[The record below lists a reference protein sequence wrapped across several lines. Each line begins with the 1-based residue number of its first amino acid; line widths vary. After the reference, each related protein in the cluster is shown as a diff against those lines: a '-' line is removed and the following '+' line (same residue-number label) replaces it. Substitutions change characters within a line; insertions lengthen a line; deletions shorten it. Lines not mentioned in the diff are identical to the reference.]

1 MILFLSDWA
10 RYPSARPDYETKNTS
25 YLKLAGKY
33 YAMGIKN
40 YAFMLA
46 LHDQSLKGLDP
57 FSPELTELERLKI
70 SIECKINPW
79 YYFREIAKVPARSG
93 SDAVPLQANRGNIA
107 MYWSFFNHI
116 MTYLVQIRQTGKS
129 ISTDV
134 LDSYLL
140 NIRCKGTTI
149 NLLTKDD
156 ALRAENIQRLKDII
170 DEMPYYLKQRTKKDL
185 DNTELIN
192 IGSLGNWYKAH
203 LPQKSKKFALNTGRG
218 MSSPIFRV
226 DEGPFQANIEISL
239 PAALAAGVAM
249 RDKARQNNEP
259 YGTTLT
265 TTAGKKDDPDGRYF
279 YQQICAAAEWT
290 EKFFDAKD
298 HEELS
303 SMVRA
308 ISRGCKERM
317 RIGDE
322 VIRGEFAVNITMNH
336 RQLGYTDAWL
346 LNALEETK
354 SVGDAA
360 DRDFFNRWTSGSL
373 SSPLTIKEMEIIRG
387 SQKEPLY
394 VEDCRISSFRVPLRW
409 YIPKASIETYM
420 EKNKTILSADTSD
433 GSGGDDISLTLTDVK
448 TGMVVGSFNVN
459 KINLLAF
466 SEWFCDKW
474 MIKSPNVTVIPERR
488 SSAIALI
495 DHLLLILPER
505 GIDPFKRIFNR
516 IVNDPDEHKQA
527 FEEIKLPLSRRPH
540 DIYVRYKK
548 AFGFATSGSGL
559 ASRSDLYSTTLMSA
573 SRNCGHL
580 VNDKTT
586 IDQILSLESKNGR
599 IDHAPGEHDDAVIG
613 WLLGHWMLTKAK
625 NLTYYG
631 IQVTDIL
638 SRNRSL
644 GSEKTPEETKE
655 QREQIFFRDK
665 IKELLG
671 KLEKEE
677 NEIVAMKIENELRFY
692 NSKLIIEENEVLSLD
707 ELITKTKEN
716 KKQNI
721 LSRNKTNSYGSI
733 YNKYDTGFSLNGK
746 SVHEYR
752 W

>member
-1 MILFLSDWA
+1 MVLYLEDWL
-10 RYPSARPDYETKNTS
+10 RYPSAKPNYDTKNES
-25 YLKLAGKY
+25 YLKLAGTY
-33 YAMGIKN
+33 YAMGVKN

-46 LHDQSLKGLDP
+46 LHDQSLKDVDP
-57 FSPELTELERLKI
+57 FSPFLTELEMVKI
-70 SIECKINPW
+70 GIECKINPW

-93 SDAVPLQANRGNIA
+93 SDAVPLLANRGNIA
-107 MYWSFFNHI
+107 LYWCFFNHV

-140 NIRCKGTTI
+140 NIRCRGTTI

-156 ALRAENIQRLKDII
+156 ALRSENIQRLKDII
-170 DEMPYYLKQRTKKDL
+170 DEMPFYLKQRSKKDL

-192 IGSLGNWYKAH
+192 ISSLGNWYKAH
-203 LPQKSKKFALNTGRG
+203 LPQKAKKFALNTGRG

-249 RDKARQNNEP
+249 RNKARANNEP

-298 HEELS
+298 ATELEV
-303 SMVRA
+303 MIRA
-308 ISRGCKERM
+308 VSRGLKEKM
-317 RIGDE
+317 RVGDE

-336 RQLGYTDAWL
+336 RQLGYDDAWL
-346 LNALEETK
+346 LTALEETK

-373 SSPLTIKEMEIIRG
+373 SSPLSIQQMEIIRG

-394 VEDCRISSFRVPLRW
+394 VEDCKIGSFRVPCRW
-409 YIPKASIETYM
+409 YIPKDSVEMYM
-420 EKNKTILSADTSD
+420 AKNSSILSADTSD
-433 GSGGDDISLTLTDVK
+433 GAGGDDISLSLTDVK
-448 TGMVVGSFNVN
+448 TGMLIASFNVN
-459 KINLLAF
+459 QVNLLAF
-466 SEWFCDKW
+466 SEWVCERW
-474 MIKSPNVTVIPERR
+474 IIQCPNVTLIPERR

-495 DHLLLILPER
+495 DHLLLILPDR

-516 IVNDPDEHKQA
+516 IVNDPDENKTA
-527 FEEIKLPLSRRPH
+527 YEEIKLPLSRRPH

-548 AFGFATSGSGL
+548 AFGWATSGGGMT
-559 ASRSDLYSTTLMSA
+559 SRSDLYSTTLISA
-573 SRNCGHL
+573 ARNCGHM

-586 IDQILSLESKNGR
+586 IDQILSLETRNGR
-599 IDHAPGEHDDAVIG
+599 VDHAPGEHDDAVIG

-625 NLTYYG
+625 NLLHYG

-638 SRNRSL
+638 SRNRG
-644 GSEKTPEETKE
+644 GSENGGVITKE
-655 QREQIFFRDK
+655 QREQIFYRDK

-671 KLEKEE
+671 KLEQEQS
-677 NEIVAMKIENELRFY
+677 EIISMKIENELRFY

-707 ELITKTKEN
+707 ELISKTKET

-721 LSRNKTNSYGSI
+721 ISKNRNHYGTGVYDRYTNSYTSRGQSVFE
-733 YNKYDTGFSLNGK
+733 YKY
-746 SVHEYR
+746 
-752 W
+752 

>member
-1 MILFLSDWA
+1 MVLYLEDWL
-10 RYPSARPDYETKNTS
+10 RYPSAKPNYDTKNES
-25 YLKLAGKY
+25 YLKLAGTY
-33 YAMGIKN
+33 YAMGVKN

-46 LHDQSLKGLDP
+46 LHDQSLKDVDP
-57 FSPELTELERLKI
+57 FSPFLTELEMVKI
-70 SIECKINPW
+70 AIECKINPW

-93 SDAVPLQANRGNIA
+93 SDAVPLLANRGNIA
-107 MYWSFFNHI
+107 LYWCFFNHV

-140 NIRCKGTTI
+140 NIRCRGTTI

-156 ALRAENIQRLKDII
+156 ALRSENIQRLKDII
-170 DEMPYYLKQRTKKDL
+170 DEMPFYLKQRSKKDL

-192 IGSLGNWYKAH
+192 ISSLGNWYKAH
-203 LPQKSKKFALNTGRG
+203 LPQKAKKFALNTGRG

-249 RDKARQNNEP
+249 RNKARANNEP

-298 HEELS
+298 ATELEV
-303 SMVRA
+303 MIRA
-308 ISRGCKERM
+308 VSRGLKEKM
-317 RIGDE
+317 RVGDE

-336 RQLGYTDAWL
+336 RQLGYDDAWL
-346 LNALEETK
+346 LTALEETK

-373 SSPLTIKEMEIIRG
+373 SSPLSIQQMEIIRG

-394 VEDCRISSFRVPLRW
+394 VEDCKIGSFRVPCRW
-409 YIPKASIETYM
+409 YIPKDSIEMYM
-420 EKNKTILSADTSD
+420 AKNSSILSADTSD
-433 GSGGDDISLTLTDVK
+433 GAGGDDISLSLTDVK
-448 TGMVVGSFNVN
+448 TGMLIASFNVN
-459 KINLLAF
+459 QVNLLAF
-466 SEWFCDKW
+466 SEWVCERW
-474 MIKSPNVTVIPERR
+474 IIQCPNVTLIPERR

-495 DHLLLILPER
+495 DHLLLILPDR

-516 IVNDPDEHKQA
+516 IVNDPDENKTA
-527 FEEIKLPLSRRPH
+527 YEEIKLPLSRRPH

-548 AFGFATSGSGL
+548 AFGWATSGGGMT
-559 ASRSDLYSTTLMSA
+559 SRSDLYSTTLISA
-573 SRNCGHL
+573 ARNCGHM

-586 IDQILSLESKNGR
+586 IDQILSLETRNGR
-599 IDHAPGEHDDAVIG
+599 VDHAPGEHDDAVIG

-625 NLTYYG
+625 NLLHYG

-638 SRNRSL
+638 SRNRG
-644 GSEKTPEETKE
+644 GSENGGVLTKE
-655 QREQIFFRDK
+655 QRDQILYRDK
-665 IKELLG
+665 IKDLLG
-671 KLEKEE
+671 KLEQEQ
-677 NEIVAMKIENELRFY
+677 NEIISMKIENELRFY

-707 ELITKTKEN
+707 ELISKTKET

-721 LSRNKTNSYGSI
+721 ISKNRNHYGTGIYDRYTNSYTSRGQSVFE
-733 YNKYDTGFSLNGK
+733 YKY
-746 SVHEYR
+746 
-752 W
+752 

>member
-1 MILFLSDWA
+1 MVLYLEDWL
-10 RYPSARPDYETKNTS
+10 RYPSAKPNYDTKNES
-25 YLKLAGKY
+25 YLKLAGTY
-33 YAMGIKN
+33 YAMGVKN

-46 LHDQSLKGLDP
+46 LHDQSLKDVDP
-57 FSPELTELERLKI
+57 FSPFLTELEMVKI
-70 SIECKINPW
+70 AIECKINPW

-93 SDAVPLQANRGNIA
+93 SDAVPLLANRGNIA
-107 MYWSFFNHI
+107 LYWCFFNHV

-140 NIRCKGTTI
+140 NIRCRGTTI

-156 ALRAENIQRLKDII
+156 ALRSENIQRLKDII
-170 DEMPYYLKQRTKKDL
+170 DEMPFYLKQRSKKDL

-192 IGSLGNWYKAH
+192 ISSLGNWYKAH
-203 LPQKSKKFALNTGRG
+203 LPQKAKKFALNTGRG

-249 RDKARQNNEP
+249 RNKARANNEP

-298 HEELS
+298 ATELEV
-303 SMVRA
+303 MIRA
-308 ISRGCKERM
+308 VSRGLKEKM
-317 RIGDE
+317 RVGDE

-336 RQLGYTDAWL
+336 RQLGYDDAWL
-346 LNALEETK
+346 LTALEETK

-373 SSPLTIKEMEIIRG
+373 SSPLSIQQMEIIRG

-394 VEDCRISSFRVPLRW
+394 VEDCKIGSFRVPCRW
-409 YIPKASIETYM
+409 YIPKDSIEMYM
-420 EKNKTILSADTSD
+420 AKNSSILSADTSD
-433 GSGGDDISLTLTDVK
+433 GAGGDDISLSLTDVK
-448 TGMVVGSFNVN
+448 TGMLIASFNVN
-459 KINLLAF
+459 QVNLLAF
-466 SEWFCDKW
+466 SEWVCERW
-474 MIKSPNVTVIPERR
+474 IIQCPNVTLIPERR

-495 DHLLLILPER
+495 DHLLLILPDR

-516 IVNDPDEHKQA
+516 IVNDPDENKTA

-548 AFGFATSGSGL
+548 AFGWATSGGGMT
-559 ASRSDLYSTTLMSA
+559 SRSDLYSTTLISA
-573 SRNCGHL
+573 ARNCGHL

-586 IDQILSLESKNGR
+586 IDQILSLETRNGR
-599 IDHAPGEHDDAVIG
+599 VDHAPGEHDDAVIG

-625 NLTYYG
+625 NLLHYG

-638 SRNRSL
+638 SRNRG
-644 GSEKTPEETKE
+644 GSENGGVLTKE
-655 QREQIFFRDK
+655 QRDQILYRDK
-665 IKELLG
+665 IKDLLG
-671 KLEKEE
+671 KLEQEQ
-677 NEIVAMKIENELRFY
+677 NEIISMKIENELRFY

-707 ELITKTKEN
+707 ELIAKTKET
-716 KKQNI
+716 KKQSI
-721 LSRNKTNSYGSI
+721 IGRNRNNYGTGVYGRYTNSYTSRGQSV
-733 YNKYDTGFSLNGK
+733 YEYKY
-746 SVHEYR
+746 
-752 W
+752 

>member
-1 MILFLSDWA
+1 MVLYLEDWL
-10 RYPSARPDYETKNTS
+10 RYPSAKPNYDTKNES
-25 YLKLAGKY
+25 YLKLAGTY

-46 LHDQSLKGLDP
+46 LHDQSLKDVDP
-57 FSPELTELERLKI
+57 FSPFLTELEMVKI
-70 SIECKINPW
+70 GIECKINPW

-93 SDAVPLQANRGNIA
+93 SDAVPLLANRGNIA
-107 MYWSFFNHI
+107 LYWCFFNHV

-140 NIRCKGTTI
+140 NIRCRGTTI

-156 ALRAENIQRLKDII
+156 ALRSENIQRLKDII
-170 DEMPYYLKQRTKKDL
+170 DEMPFYLKQRSKKDL

-192 IGSLGNWYKAH
+192 ISSLGNWYKAH
-203 LPQKSKKFALNTGRG
+203 LPQKAKKFALNTGRG

-249 RDKARQNNEP
+249 RNKARANNEP

-298 HEELS
+298 ATELEV
-303 SMVRA
+303 MIRA
-308 ISRGCKERM
+308 VSRGLKEKM
-317 RIGDE
+317 RVGDE

-336 RQLGYTDAWL
+336 RQLGYDDAWL
-346 LNALEETK
+346 LTALEETK

-373 SSPLTIKEMEIIRG
+373 SSPLSIQQMEIIRG

-394 VEDCRISSFRVPLRW
+394 VEDCKIGSFRVPCRW
-409 YIPKASIETYM
+409 YIPKDSIEMYM
-420 EKNKTILSADTSD
+420 AKNSSILSADTSD
-433 GSGGDDISLTLTDVK
+433 GAGGDDISLSLTDVK
-448 TGMVVGSFNVN
+448 TGMLIASFNVN
-459 KINLLAF
+459 QVNLLAF
-466 SEWFCDKW
+466 SEWVCERW
-474 MIKSPNVTVIPERR
+474 IIQCPNVTLIPERR

-495 DHLLLILPER
+495 DHLLLILPDR

-516 IVNDPDEHKQA
+516 IVNDPDENKTA
-527 FEEIKLPLSRRPH
+527 YEEIKLPLSRRPH

-548 AFGFATSGSGL
+548 AFGWATSGGGMT
-559 ASRSDLYSTTLMSA
+559 SRSDLYSTTLISA
-573 SRNCGHL
+573 ARNCGHM

-586 IDQILSLESKNGR
+586 IDQILSLETRNGR
-599 IDHAPGEHDDAVIG
+599 VDHAPGEHDDAVIG

-625 NLTYYG
+625 NLLHYG

-638 SRNRSL
+638 SRNRG
-644 GSEKTPEETKE
+644 GSENGGVITKE
-655 QREQIFFRDK
+655 QREQIFYRDK

-671 KLEKEE
+671 KLEQEQS
-677 NEIVAMKIENELRFY
+677 EIISMKIENELRFY

-707 ELITKTKEN
+707 ELISKTKET

-721 LSRNKTNSYGSI
+721 ISKNRNHYGTGIYDRYTNSYTSRGQSVFE
-733 YNKYDTGFSLNGK
+733 YKY
-746 SVHEYR
+746 
-752 W
+752 

>member
-1 MILFLSDWA
+1 MVLYLEDWL
-10 RYPSARPDYETKNTS
+10 RYPSAKPNYDTKNES
-25 YLKLAGKY
+25 YLKLAGTY
-33 YAMGIKN
+33 YAMGVKN

-46 LHDQSLKGLDP
+46 LHDQSLKDVDP
-57 FSPELTELERLKI
+57 FSPFLTELEMVKI
-70 SIECKINPW
+70 GIECKINPW

-93 SDAVPLQANRGNIA
+93 SDAVPLLANRGNIA
-107 MYWSFFNHI
+107 LYWCFFNHV

-140 NIRCKGTTI
+140 NIRCRGTTI

-156 ALRAENIQRLKDII
+156 ALRSENIQRLKDII
-170 DEMPYYLKQRTKKDL
+170 DEMPFYLKQRSKKDL

-192 IGSLGNWYKAH
+192 ISSLGNWYKAH
-203 LPQKSKKFALNTGRG
+203 LPQKAKKFALNTGRG

-249 RDKARQNNEP
+249 RNKARANNEP

-298 HEELS
+298 ATELEV
-303 SMVRA
+303 MIRA
-308 ISRGCKERM
+308 VSRGLKEKM
-317 RIGDE
+317 RVGDE

-336 RQLGYTDAWL
+336 RQLGYDDAWL
-346 LNALEETK
+346 LTALEETK

-373 SSPLTIKEMEIIRG
+373 SSPLSIQQMEIIRG

-394 VEDCRISSFRVPLRW
+394 VEDCKIGSFRVPCRW
-409 YIPKASIETYM
+409 YIPKDSIEMYM
-420 EKNKTILSADTSD
+420 AKNSSILSADTSD
-433 GSGGDDISLTLTDVK
+433 GAGGDDISLSLTDVK
-448 TGMVVGSFNVN
+448 TGMLIASFNVN
-459 KINLLAF
+459 QVNLLAF
-466 SEWFCDKW
+466 SEWVCERW
-474 MIKSPNVTVIPERR
+474 IIQCPNVTLIPERR

-495 DHLLLILPER
+495 DHLLLILPDR

-516 IVNDPDEHKQA
+516 IVNDPDENKTA
-527 FEEIKLPLSRRPH
+527 YEEIKLPLSRRPH

-548 AFGFATSGSGL
+548 AFGWATSGGGMT
-559 ASRSDLYSTTLMSA
+559 SRSDLYSTTLISA
-573 SRNCGHL
+573 ARNCGHM

-586 IDQILSLESKNGR
+586 IDQILSLETRNGR
-599 IDHAPGEHDDAVIG
+599 VDHAPGEHDDAVIG

-625 NLTYYG
+625 NLLHYG

-638 SRNRSL
+638 SRNRG
-644 GSEKTPEETKE
+644 GSENGGVITKE
-655 QREQIFFRDK
+655 QREQIFYRDK

-671 KLEKEE
+671 KLEQEQ
-677 NEIVAMKIENELRFY
+677 NEIISMKIENELRFY

-707 ELITKTKEN
+707 ELISKTKET

-721 LSRNKTNSYGSI
+721 ISKNRNHYGTGIYDRYTNSYTSRGQSVFE
-733 YNKYDTGFSLNGK
+733 YKY
-746 SVHEYR
+746 
-752 W
+752 

>member
-1 MILFLSDWA
+1 MVLYLEDWL
-10 RYPSARPDYETKNTS
+10 RYPSAKPNYDTKNES
-25 YLKLAGKY
+25 YLKLAGTY
-33 YAMGIKN
+33 YAMGVKN

-46 LHDQSLKGLDP
+46 LHDQSLKDVDP
-57 FSPELTELERLKI
+57 FSPFLTELEMVKI
-70 SIECKINPW
+70 AIECKINPW

-93 SDAVPLQANRGNIA
+93 SDAVPLLANRGNIA
-107 MYWSFFNHI
+107 LYWCFFNHV

-129 ISTDV
+129 ISSDV

-140 NIRCKGTTI
+140 NIRCRGTTI

-156 ALRAENIQRLKDII
+156 ALRSENIQRLKDII
-170 DEMPYYLKQRTKKDL
+170 DEMPFYLKQRSKKDL

-192 IGSLGNWYKAH
+192 ISSLGNWYKAH
-203 LPQKSKKFALNTGRG
+203 LPQKAKKFALNTGRG

-249 RDKARQNNEP
+249 RNKARANNEP

-298 HEELS
+298 ATELEV
-303 SMVRA
+303 MIRA
-308 ISRGCKERM
+308 VSRGLKEKM
-317 RIGDE
+317 RVGDE

-336 RQLGYTDAWL
+336 RQLGYDDAWL
-346 LNALEETK
+346 LTALEETK

-373 SSPLTIKEMEIIRG
+373 SSPLSIQQMEIIRG

-394 VEDCRISSFRVPLRW
+394 VEDCKIGSFRVPCRW
-409 YIPKASIETYM
+409 YIPKDSIEMYM
-420 EKNKTILSADTSD
+420 AKNSSILSADTSD
-433 GSGGDDISLTLTDVK
+433 GAGGDDISLSLTDVK
-448 TGMVVGSFNVN
+448 TGMLIASFNVN
-459 KINLLAF
+459 QVNLLAF
-466 SEWFCDKW
+466 SEWVCERW
-474 MIKSPNVTVIPERR
+474 IIQCPNVTLIPERR

-495 DHLLLILPER
+495 DHLLLILPDR

-516 IVNDPDEHKQA
+516 IVNDPDENKTA
-527 FEEIKLPLSRRPH
+527 YEEIKLPLSRRPH

-548 AFGFATSGSGL
+548 AFGWATSGGGMT
-559 ASRSDLYSTTLMSA
+559 SRSDLYSTTLISA
-573 SRNCGHL
+573 ARNCGHM

-586 IDQILSLESKNGR
+586 IDQILSLETRNGR
-599 IDHAPGEHDDAVIG
+599 VDHAPGEHDDAVIG

-625 NLTYYG
+625 NLLHYG

-638 SRNRSL
+638 SRNRG
-644 GSEKTPEETKE
+644 GSENGGVITKE
-655 QREQIFFRDK
+655 QREQIFYRDK

-671 KLEKEE
+671 KLEQEQS
-677 NEIVAMKIENELRFY
+677 EIISMKIENELRFY

-707 ELITKTKEN
+707 ELISKTKET

-721 LSRNKTNSYGSI
+721 ISKNRNHYGTGIYDRYTNSYTSRGQSVFE
-733 YNKYDTGFSLNGK
+733 YKY
-746 SVHEYR
+746 
-752 W
+752 

>member
-1 MILFLSDWA
+1 MVLYLEDWL
-10 RYPSARPDYETKNTS
+10 RYPSAKPNYDTKNES
-25 YLKLAGKY
+25 YLKLAGTY
-33 YAMGIKN
+33 YAMGVKN

-46 LHDQSLKGLDP
+46 LHDQSLKDVDP
-57 FSPELTELERLKI
+57 FSPFLTELEMVKI
-70 SIECKINPW
+70 AIECKINPW

-93 SDAVPLQANRGNIA
+93 SDAVPLLANRGNIA
-107 MYWSFFNHI
+107 LYWCFFNHV

-140 NIRCKGTTI
+140 NIRCRGTTI

-156 ALRAENIQRLKDII
+156 ALRSENIQRLKDII
-170 DEMPYYLKQRTKKDL
+170 DEMPFYLKQRSKKDL

-192 IGSLGNWYKAH
+192 ISSLGNWYKAH
-203 LPQKSKKFALNTGRG
+203 LPQKAKKFALNTGRG

-249 RDKARQNNEP
+249 RNKARANNEP

-298 HEELS
+298 ATELE
-303 SMVRA
+303 SMIRA
-308 ISRGCKERM
+308 VSRGLKEKM
-317 RIGDE
+317 RVGDE

-336 RQLGYTDAWL
+336 RQLGYDDAWL
-346 LNALEETK
+346 LTALEETK

-373 SSPLTIKEMEIIRG
+373 SSPLSIQQMEIIRG

-394 VEDCRISSFRVPLRW
+394 VEDCKIGSFRVPCRW
-409 YIPKASIETYM
+409 YIPKDSIEMYM
-420 EKNKTILSADTSD
+420 AKNSSILSADTSD
-433 GSGGDDISLTLTDVK
+433 GAGGDDISLSLTDVK
-448 TGMVVGSFNVN
+448 TGMLIASFNVN
-459 KINLLAF
+459 QVNLLAF
-466 SEWFCDKW
+466 SEWVCERW
-474 MIKSPNVTVIPERR
+474 IIQCPNVTLIPERR

-495 DHLLLILPER
+495 DHLLLILPDR

-516 IVNDPDEHKQA
+516 IVNDPDENKTA
-527 FEEIKLPLSRRPH
+527 YEEIKLPLSRRPH

-548 AFGFATSGSGL
+548 AFGWATSGGGMT
-559 ASRSDLYSTTLMSA
+559 SRSDLYSTTLISA
-573 SRNCGHL
+573 ARNCGHM

-586 IDQILSLESKNGR
+586 IDQILSLETRNGR
-599 IDHAPGEHDDAVIG
+599 VDHAPGEHDDAVIG

-625 NLTYYG
+625 NLLHYG

-638 SRNRSL
+638 SRNRG
-644 GSEKTPEETKE
+644 GSENGGVITKE
-655 QREQIFFRDK
+655 QREQIFYRDK

-671 KLEKEE
+671 KLEQEQS
-677 NEIVAMKIENELRFY
+677 EIISMKIENELRFY

-707 ELITKTKEN
+707 ELISKTKET

-721 LSRNKTNSYGSI
+721 ISKNRNHYGTGVYDRYTNSYTSRGQSVFE
-733 YNKYDTGFSLNGK
+733 YKY
-746 SVHEYR
+746 
-752 W
+752 

>member
-1 MILFLSDWA
+1 MVLYLQDWF
-10 RYPSARPDYETKNTS
+10 RYPGAKPNYDTKNES
-25 YLKLAGKY
+25 YLKLAGTY
-33 YAMGIKN
+33 YAMGVKN

-46 LHDQSLKGLDP
+46 LHDQSLKDVDP
-57 FSPELTELERLKI
+57 FSPFLTELEMVKI
-70 SIECKINPW
+70 GIECKINPW

-93 SDAVPLQANRGNIA
+93 SDAVPLLANRGNIA
-107 MYWSFFNHI
+107 LYWCFFNHV

-140 NIRCKGTTI
+140 NIRCRGTTI

-156 ALRAENIQRLKDII
+156 ALRSENIQRLKDII
-170 DEMPYYLKQRTKKDL
+170 DEMPFYLKQRSKKDL

-192 IGSLGNWYKAH
+192 ISSLGNWYKAH
-203 LPQKSKKFALNTGRG
+203 LPQKAKKFALNTGRG

-249 RDKARQNNEP
+249 RNKARANNEP

-298 HEELS
+298 AAELEV
-303 SMVRA
+303 MIRA
-308 ISRGCKERM
+308 VSRGLKEKM
-317 RIGDE
+317 RVGDE

-336 RQLGYTDAWL
+336 RQLGYDDAWL
-346 LNALEETK
+346 LTALEETK

-373 SSPLTIKEMEIIRG
+373 SSPLTIQQMETIRG
-387 SQKEPLY
+387 SQKEPMY
-394 VEDCRISSFRVPLRW
+394 VEDCKIGSFRVPCRW
-409 YIPKASIETYM
+409 YIPRDSIEMYM
-420 EKNKTILSADTSD
+420 AKNSSILSADTSD
-433 GSGGDDISLTLTDVK
+433 GGGGDDISLSLTDVK
-448 TGMVVGSFNVN
+448 TGMLIASFNVN
-459 KINLLAF
+459 RINLLAF
-466 SEWFCDKW
+466 SEWVCERW
-474 MIKSPNVTVIPERR
+474 IIQSPNVTLIPERK

-495 DHLLLILPER
+495 DHLLLILPDR

-516 IVNDPDEHKQA
+516 IVNEPDENKTA

-548 AFGFATSGSGL
+548 AFGWATSGGGL
-559 ASRSDLYSTTLMSA
+559 TSRSDLYSTTLMSA
-573 SRNCGHL
+573 ARNCGHM

-586 IDQILSLESKNGR
+586 IDQILSLETRNGR
-599 IDHAPGEHDDAVIG
+599 VDHAPGEHDDAVIG

-625 NLTYYG
+625 NLLHYG

-638 SRNRSL
+638 SRNRG
-644 GSEKTPEETKE
+644 GSENGGVLTKE
-655 QREQIFFRDK
+655 QRDQILYRDK
-665 IKELLG
+665 IKDLLG
-671 KLEKEE
+671 KLEQEQ
-677 NEIVAMKIENELRFY
+677 NEIISMKIENELRFY

-707 ELITKTKEN
+707 ELIAKTKET

-721 LSRNKTNSYGSI
+721 ISKNRNIYGTGVYDRYTNSYTSRGQSVFE
-733 YNKYDTGFSLNGK
+733 YKY
-746 SVHEYR
+746 
-752 W
+752 

>member
-1 MILFLSDWA
+1 MVLYLEDWL
-10 RYPSARPDYETKNTS
+10 RYPSAKPNYDTKNES
-25 YLKLAGKY
+25 YLKLAGTY
-33 YAMGIKN
+33 YAMGVKN

-46 LHDQSLKGLDP
+46 LHDQSLKDVDP
-57 FSPELTELERLKI
+57 FSPFLTELEMVKI
-70 SIECKINPW
+70 GIECKINPW

-93 SDAVPLQANRGNIA
+93 SDAVPLLANRGNIA
-107 MYWSFFNHI
+107 LYWCFFNHV

-140 NIRCKGTTI
+140 NIRCRGTTI

-156 ALRAENIQRLKDII
+156 ALRSENIQRLKDII
-170 DEMPYYLKQRTKKDL
+170 DEMPFYLKQRSKKDL

-192 IGSLGNWYKAH
+192 ISSLGNWYKAH
-203 LPQKSKKFALNTGRG
+203 LPQKAKKFALNTGRG

-249 RDKARQNNEP
+249 RNKARANNEP

-298 HEELS
+298 ATELEV
-303 SMVRA
+303 MIRA
-308 ISRGCKERM
+308 VSRGLKEKM
-317 RIGDE
+317 RVGDE

-336 RQLGYTDAWL
+336 RQLGYDDAWL
-346 LNALEETK
+346 LTALEETK

-373 SSPLTIKEMEIIRG
+373 SSPLSIQQMEVIRG

-394 VEDCRISSFRVPLRW
+394 VEDCKIGSFRVPCRW
-409 YIPKASIETYM
+409 YIPKDSIDMYM
-420 EKNKTILSADTSD
+420 AKNSSILSADTSD
-433 GSGGDDISLTLTDVK
+433 GAGGDDISLSLTDVK
-448 TGMVVGSFNVN
+448 TGMLIASFNVN
-459 KINLLAF
+459 QVNLLAF
-466 SEWFCDKW
+466 SEWVCERW
-474 MIKSPNVTVIPERR
+474 IIQCPNVTLIPERR

-495 DHLLLILPER
+495 DHLLLILPDR

-516 IVNDPDEHKQA
+516 IVNDPDENKTA

-548 AFGFATSGSGL
+548 AFGWATSGGGMT
-559 ASRSDLYSTTLMSA
+559 SRSDLYSTTLISA
-573 SRNCGHL
+573 ARNCGHL

-586 IDQILSLESKNGR
+586 IDQILSLETRNGR
-599 IDHAPGEHDDAVIG
+599 VDHAPGEHDDAVIG

-625 NLTYYG
+625 NLLHYG

-638 SRNRSL
+638 SRNRGGGENGGVL
-644 GSEKTPEETKE
+644 TKE
-655 QREQIFFRDK
+655 QRDQIFYRDK

-671 KLEKEE
+671 KLEQEQ
-677 NEIVAMKIENELRFY
+677 NEIISMKIENELRFY

-707 ELITKTKEN
+707 ELISKTKET

-721 LSRNKTNSYGSI
+721 IGRNRNTYGTGVYDRYTNGYISRGQSVYE
-733 YNKYDTGFSLNGK
+733 YKY
-746 SVHEYR
+746 
-752 W
+752 

>member
-1 MILFLSDWA
+1 MVLYLEDWL
-10 RYPSARPDYETKNTS
+10 RYPSAKPNYDTKNES
-25 YLKLAGKY
+25 YLKLAGSY

-46 LHDQSLKGLDP
+46 LHDQSLKDVDP
-57 FSPELTELERLKI
+57 FSPFLTELEMVKI
-70 SIECKINPW
+70 AIECKINPW

-93 SDAVPLQANRGNIA
+93 SDAVPLLANRGNIA
-107 MYWSFFNHI
+107 LYWCFFNHV

-140 NIRCKGTTI
+140 NIRCRGTTI

-156 ALRAENIQRLKDII
+156 ALRSENIQRLKDII
-170 DEMPYYLKQRTKKDL
+170 DEMPFYLKQRSKKDL

-192 IGSLGNWYKAH
+192 ISSLGNWYKAH
-203 LPQKSKKFALNTGRG
+203 LPQKAKKFALNTGRG

-249 RDKARQNNEP
+249 RNKARANNEP

-298 HEELS
+298 AAELEV
-303 SMVRA
+303 MIRA
-308 ISRGCKERM
+308 VSRGLKEKM
-317 RIGDE
+317 RVGDE

-336 RQLGYTDAWL
+336 RQLGYDDAWL
-346 LNALEETK
+346 LTALEETK

-373 SSPLTIKEMEIIRG
+373 SSPLTIQQMETIRG
-387 SQKEPLY
+387 SQKEPMY
-394 VEDCRISSFRVPLRW
+394 VEDCKIGSFRVPCRW
-409 YIPKASIETYM
+409 YIPRDSIEMYM
-420 EKNKTILSADTSD
+420 AKNSSILSADTSD
-433 GSGGDDISLTLTDVK
+433 GGGGDDISLSLTDVK
-448 TGMVVGSFNVN
+448 TGMLIASFNVN
-459 KINLLAF
+459 RINLLAF
-466 SEWFCDKW
+466 SEWVCERW
-474 MIKSPNVTVIPERR
+474 IIQSPNVTLIPERK

-495 DHLLLILPER
+495 DHLLLILPDR

-516 IVNDPDEHKQA
+516 IVNEPDENKTA

-548 AFGFATSGSGL
+548 AFGWATSGGGMT
-559 ASRSDLYSTTLMSA
+559 SRSDLYSTTLMSA
-573 SRNCGHL
+573 ARNCGHM

-586 IDQILSLESKNGR
+586 IDQILSLETRNGR
-599 IDHAPGEHDDAVIG
+599 VDHAPGEHDDAVIG

-625 NLTYYG
+625 NLVYYG

-638 SRNRSL
+638 SRNRG
-644 GSEKTPEETKE
+644 GSENGGVLTKE
-655 QREQIFFRDK
+655 QRDQILYRDK
-665 IKELLG
+665 IKDLLG
-671 KLEKEE
+671 KLEQEQ
-677 NEIVAMKIENELRFY
+677 NEIISMKIENELRFY
-692 NSKLIIEENEVLSLD
+692 NSKLIIEENEV
-707 ELITKTKEN
+707 
-716 KKQNI
+716 
-721 LSRNKTNSYGSI
+721 
-733 YNKYDTGFSLNGK
+733 
-746 SVHEYR
+746 
-752 W
+752 

>member
-1 MILFLSDWA
+1 MVLYLEDWLL
-10 RYPSARPDYETKNTS
+10 YPSAKPNYDTKNES
-25 YLKLAGKY
+25 YLKLAGTY
-33 YAMGIKN
+33 YAMGVKN

-46 LHDQSLKGLDP
+46 LHDQSLKDVDP
-57 FSPELTELERLKI
+57 FSPFLTELEMVKI
-70 SIECKINPW
+70 GIECKINPW

-93 SDAVPLQANRGNIA
+93 SDAVPLLANRGNIA
-107 MYWSFFNHI
+107 LYWCFFNHA

-140 NIRCKGTTI
+140 NIRCRGTTI

-156 ALRAENIQRLKDII
+156 ALRSENIQRLKDII
-170 DEMPYYLKQRTKKDL
+170 DEMPFYLKQRSKKDL

-192 IGSLGNWYKAH
+192 ISSLGNWYKAH
-203 LPQKSKKFALNTGRG
+203 LPQKAKKFALNTGRG

-249 RDKARQNNEP
+249 RNKARANNEP

-298 HEELS
+298 AAELEV
-303 SMVRA
+303 MVRA
-308 ISRGCKERM
+308 VSRGLKEKM
-317 RIGDE
+317 RVGDE

-336 RQLGYTDAWL
+336 RQLGYDDAWL
-346 LNALEETK
+346 LTALEETK

-373 SSPLTIKEMEIIRG
+373 SSPLTIQQMETIRG
-387 SQKEPLY
+387 SQKEPMY
-394 VEDCRISSFRVPLRW
+394 VEDCKIGSFRVPCRW
-409 YIPKASIETYM
+409 YIPRDSIEMYM
-420 EKNKTILSADTSD
+420 AKNSSILSADTSD
-433 GSGGDDISLTLTDVK
+433 GGGGDDISLSLTDVK
-448 TGMVVGSFNVN
+448 TGMLIASFNVN
-459 KINLLAF
+459 RINLLAF
-466 SEWFCDKW
+466 SEWVCERW
-474 MIKSPNVTVIPERR
+474 IIQSPNVTLIPERK

-495 DHLLLILPER
+495 DHLLLILPDR

-516 IVNDPDEHKQA
+516 IVNEPDENKTA

-548 AFGFATSGSGL
+548 AFGWATSGGGL
-559 ASRSDLYSTTLMSA
+559 TSRSDLYSTTLMSA
-573 SRNCGHL
+573 ARNCGHM

-586 IDQILSLESKNGR
+586 IDQILSLETRNGR
-599 IDHAPGEHDDAVIG
+599 VDHAPGEHDDAVIG

-625 NLTYYG
+625 NLLHYG

-638 SRNRSL
+638 SRNRG
-644 GSEKTPEETKE
+644 GSENGGVLTKE
-655 QREQIFFRDK
+655 QRDQILYRDK
-665 IKELLG
+665 IKDLLG
-671 KLEKEE
+671 KLEQEQ
-677 NEIVAMKIENELRFY
+677 NEIISMKIENELRFY

-707 ELITKTKEN
+707 ELIAKTKET

-721 LSRNKTNSYGSI
+721 ISKNRNIYGTGVYDRYTNSYTSRGQSVFE
-733 YNKYDTGFSLNGK
+733 YKY
-746 SVHEYR
+746 
-752 W
+752 

>member
-1 MILFLSDWA
+1 MVLYLQDWF
-10 RYPSARPDYETKNTS
+10 RYPGAKPNYDTKNES
-25 YLKLAGKY
+25 YLKLAGTY
-33 YAMGIKN
+33 YAMGVKN

-46 LHDQSLKGLDP
+46 LHDQSLKDVDP
-57 FSPELTELERLKI
+57 FSPFLTELEMVKI
-70 SIECKINPW
+70 GIECKINPW

-93 SDAVPLQANRGNIA
+93 SDAVPLLANRGNIA
-107 MYWSFFNHI
+107 LYWCFFNHV

-140 NIRCKGTTI
+140 NIRCRGTTI

-156 ALRAENIQRLKDII
+156 ALRSENIQRLKDII
-170 DEMPYYLKQRTKKDL
+170 DEMPFYLKQRSKKDL

-192 IGSLGNWYKAH
+192 ISSLGNWYKAH
-203 LPQKSKKFALNTGRG
+203 LPQKAKKFALNTGRG

-249 RDKARQNNEP
+249 RNKARANNEP

-298 HEELS
+298 AAELEV
-303 SMVRA
+303 MVRVV
-308 ISRGCKERM
+308 SRGLKEKM
-317 RIGDE
+317 RVGDE

-336 RQLGYTDAWL
+336 RQLGYDDAWL
-346 LNALEETK
+346 LTALEETK

-373 SSPLTIKEMEIIRG
+373 SSPLTIQQMETIRG
-387 SQKEPLY
+387 SQKEPMY
-394 VEDCRISSFRVPLRW
+394 VEDCRIGSFRVPCRW
-409 YIPKASIETYM
+409 YIPRDSIEMYM
-420 EKNKTILSADTSD
+420 AKNSSILSADTSD
-433 GSGGDDISLTLTDVK
+433 GGGGDDISLSLTDVK
-448 TGMVVGSFNVN
+448 TGMLIASFNVN
-459 KINLLAF
+459 RINLLAF
-466 SEWFCDKW
+466 SEWVCERW
-474 MIKSPNVTVIPERR
+474 IIQSPNVTLIPERK

-495 DHLLLILPER
+495 DHLLLILPDR

-516 IVNDPDEHKQA
+516 IVNEPDENKTA

-548 AFGFATSGSGL
+548 AFGWATSGGGL
-559 ASRSDLYSTTLMSA
+559 TSRSDLYSTTLMSA
-573 SRNCGHL
+573 ARNCGHM

-586 IDQILSLESKNGR
+586 IDQILSLETRNGR
-599 IDHAPGEHDDAVIG
+599 VDHAPGEHDDAVIG

-625 NLTYYG
+625 NLLHYG

-638 SRNRSL
+638 SRNRG
-644 GSEKTPEETKE
+644 GSENGGVLTKE
-655 QREQIFFRDK
+655 QRDQILYRDK
-665 IKELLG
+665 IKDLLG
-671 KLEKEE
+671 KLEQEQ
-677 NEIVAMKIENELRFY
+677 NEIISMKIENELRFY

-707 ELITKTKEN
+707 ELIAKTKET

-721 LSRNKTNSYGSI
+721 ISKNRNIYGTGVYDRYTNSYTSRGQSVFE
-733 YNKYDTGFSLNGK
+733 YKY
-746 SVHEYR
+746 
-752 W
+752 

>member
-1 MILFLSDWA
+1 MVLYLQDWF
-10 RYPSARPDYETKNTS
+10 RYPGAKPNYDTKNES
-25 YLKLAGKY
+25 YLKLAGTY

-46 LHDQSLKGLDP
+46 LHDQSLKDVDP
-57 FSPELTELERLKI
+57 FSPFLTELEMVKI
-70 SIECKINPW
+70 GIECKINPW

-93 SDAVPLQANRGNIA
+93 SDAVPLLANRGNIA
-107 MYWSFFNHI
+107 LYWCFFNHV

-140 NIRCKGTTI
+140 NIRCRGTTI

-156 ALRAENIQRLKDII
+156 ALRSENIQRLKDII
-170 DEMPYYLKQRTKKDL
+170 DEMPFYLKQRSKKDL

-192 IGSLGNWYKAH
+192 ISSLGNWYKAH
-203 LPQKSKKFALNTGRG
+203 LPQKAKKFALNTGRG

-249 RDKARQNNEP
+249 RNKARANNEP

-298 HEELS
+298 ATELEV
-303 SMVRA
+303 MIRA
-308 ISRGCKERM
+308 VSRGLKEKM
-317 RIGDE
+317 RVGDE

-336 RQLGYTDAWL
+336 RQLGYDDAWL
-346 LNALEETK
+346 LTALEETK

-373 SSPLTIKEMEIIRG
+373 SSPLTIQQMETIRG
-387 SQKEPLY
+387 SQKEPMY
-394 VEDCRISSFRVPLRW
+394 VEDCKIGSFRVPCRW
-409 YIPKASIETYM
+409 YIPRDSIEMYM
-420 EKNKTILSADTSD
+420 AKNSSILSADTSD
-433 GSGGDDISLTLTDVK
+433 GGGGDDISLSLTDVK
-448 TGMVVGSFNVN
+448 TGMLIASFNVN
-459 KINLLAF
+459 RINLLAF
-466 SEWFCDKW
+466 SEWVCERW
-474 MIKSPNVTVIPERR
+474 IIQSPNVTLIPERK

-495 DHLLLILPER
+495 DHLLLILPDR

-516 IVNDPDEHKQA
+516 IVNEPDENKTA

-548 AFGFATSGSGL
+548 AFGWATSGGGL
-559 ASRSDLYSTTLMSA
+559 TSRSDLYSTTLMSA
-573 SRNCGHL
+573 ARNCGHM

-586 IDQILSLESKNGR
+586 IDQILSLETRNGR
-599 IDHAPGEHDDAVIG
+599 VDHAPGEHDDAVIG

-625 NLTYYG
+625 NLLHYG

-638 SRNRSL
+638 SRNRG
-644 GSEKTPEETKE
+644 GSENGGVLTKE
-655 QREQIFFRDK
+655 HRDQILYRDK
-665 IKELLG
+665 IKDLLG
-671 KLEKEE
+671 KLEQEQ
-677 NEIVAMKIENELRFY
+677 NEIISMKIENELRFY

-707 ELITKTKEN
+707 ELIAKTKET

-721 LSRNKTNSYGSI
+721 ISKNRNIYGTGVYDRYTNSYTSRGQSVFE
-733 YNKYDTGFSLNGK
+733 YKY
-746 SVHEYR
+746 
-752 W
+752 

>member
-1 MILFLSDWA
+1 MILFLQDWS
-10 RYPSARPDYETKNTS
+10 RYPGSKPNYDTKNES
-25 YLKLAGKY
+25 YLKLAGTY

-46 LHDQSLKGLDP
+46 LHDQSLKDVDP
-57 FSPELTELERLKI
+57 FSPLLTELEMIKI
-70 SIECKINPW
+70 AIECKVNPW

-93 SDAVPLQANRGNIA
+93 SDAVPLLANRGNIA
-107 MYWSFFNHI
+107 LYWSFFNHV

-140 NIRCKGTTI
+140 NIRCRGTTI

-156 ALRAENIQRLKDII
+156 ALRSENIQRLKDII
-170 DEMPYYLKQRTKKDL
+170 DEMPFYLKQRSKKDL

-192 IGSLGNWYKAH
+192 ISSLGNWYKAH
-203 LPQKSKKFALNTGRG
+203 LPQKAKKFALNTGRG

-249 RDKARQNNEP
+249 RNKARANNEP

-298 HEELS
+298 ATELEV
-303 SMVRA
+303 MIRA
-308 ISRGCKERM
+308 VSRGLKEKM
-317 RIGDE
+317 RVGDE

-336 RQLGYTDAWL
+336 RQLGYDDAWL
-346 LNALEETK
+346 LTALEETK

-373 SSPLTIKEMEIIRG
+373 SSPLTIQQMEIIRG

-394 VEDCRISSFRVPLRW
+394 VEDCKIGSFRVPCRW
-409 YIPKASIETYM
+409 YIPRDSIEMYM
-420 EKNKTILSADTSD
+420 AKNSSILSADTSD
-433 GSGGDDISLTLTDVK
+433 GAGGDDISLSLTDVK
-448 TGMVVGSFNVN
+448 TGMLIASFNVN
-459 KINLLAF
+459 QVNLLAF
-466 SEWFCDKW
+466 SEWVCERW
-474 MIKSPNVTVIPERR
+474 IIQCPNVTLIPERR

-495 DHLLLILPER
+495 DHLLLILPDR

-516 IVNDPDEHKQA
+516 IVNDPDENKTA
-527 FEEIKLPLSRRPH
+527 YEEIKLPLSRRPH

-548 AFGFATSGSGL
+548 AFGWATSGGGMT
-559 ASRSDLYSTTLMSA
+559 SRSDLYSTTLISA
-573 SRNCGHL
+573 ARNCGHM

-586 IDQILSLESKNGR
+586 IDQILSLETRNGR
-599 IDHAPGEHDDAVIG
+599 VDHAPGEHDDAVIG

-625 NLTYYG
+625 NLVHYG

-638 SRNRSL
+638 SRNR
-644 GSEKTPEETKE
+644 GGGENGGVITKE
-655 QREQIFFRDK
+655 QRDQIFYRDK
-665 IKELLG
+665 IKDLLG
-671 KLEKEE
+671 KLEQEQ
-677 NEIVAMKIENELRFY
+677 NEIISMKIENELRFY

-707 ELITKTKEN
+707 ELIAKTKET

-721 LSRNKTNSYGSI
+721 IGRNRNNYGTGVYDRYSNGYMSRGQSVYE
-733 YNKYDTGFSLNGK
+733 YKY
-746 SVHEYR
+746 
-752 W
+752 

>member
-1 MILFLSDWA
+1 MVLYAEDWS
-10 RYPSARPDYETKNTS
+10 RYPSAKPNYDTKNES
-25 YLKLAGKY
+25 YLKLAGTY
-33 YAMGIKN
+33 YAMGVKN

-46 LHDQSLKGLDP
+46 LHDQSLKDVDP
-57 FSPELTELERLKI
+57 FSPFLTELEMVKI
-70 SIECKINPW
+70 AIECKINPW

-93 SDAVPLQANRGNIA
+93 SDAVPLLANRGNIA
-107 MYWSFFNHI
+107 LYWCFFNHV

-140 NIRCKGTTI
+140 NIRCRGTTI

-156 ALRAENIQRLKDII
+156 ALRSENIQRLKDII
-170 DEMPYYLKQRTKKDL
+170 DEMPFYLKQRSKKDL

-192 IGSLGNWYKAH
+192 ISSLGNWYKAH
-203 LPQKSKKFALNTGRG
+203 LPQKAKKFALNTGRG

-249 RDKARQNNEP
+249 RNKARANNEP

-298 HEELS
+298 ATELEV
-303 SMVRA
+303 MIRA
-308 ISRGCKERM
+308 VSRGLKEKM
-317 RIGDE
+317 RVGDE

-336 RQLGYTDAWL
+336 RQLGYDDAWL
-346 LNALEETK
+346 LTALEETK

-373 SSPLTIKEMEIIRG
+373 SSPLSIQQMEIIRG

-394 VEDCRISSFRVPLRW
+394 VEDCKIGSFRVPCRW
-409 YIPKASIETYM
+409 YIPKDSIEMYM
-420 EKNKTILSADTSD
+420 AKNSSILSADTSD
-433 GSGGDDISLTLTDVK
+433 GAGGDDISLSLTDVK
-448 TGMVVGSFNVN
+448 SGMLIASFNVN
-459 KINLLAF
+459 QVNLLAF
-466 SEWFCDKW
+466 SEWVCERW
-474 MIKSPNVTVIPERR
+474 IIQCPNVTLIPERR

-495 DHLLLILPER
+495 DHLLLILPDR

-516 IVNDPDEHKQA
+516 IVNDPDENKTA
-527 FEEIKLPLSRRPH
+527 YEEIKLPLSRRPH

-548 AFGFATSGSGL
+548 AFGWATSGGGMT
-559 ASRSDLYSTTLMSA
+559 SRSDLYSTTLISA
-573 SRNCGHL
+573 ARNCGHM

-586 IDQILSLESKNGR
+586 IDQILSLETRNGR
-599 IDHAPGEHDDAVIG
+599 VDHAPGEHDDAVIG

-625 NLTYYG
+625 NLLHYG

-638 SRNRSL
+638 SRNRG
-644 GSEKTPEETKE
+644 GSENGGVITKE
-655 QREQIFFRDK
+655 QREQIFYRDK

-671 KLEKEE
+671 KLEQEQS
-677 NEIVAMKIENELRFY
+677 EIISMKIENELRFY

-707 ELITKTKEN
+707 ELISKTKET

-721 LSRNKTNSYGSI
+721 ISKNRNHYGTGIYDRYTNSYTSRGQSVFE
-733 YNKYDTGFSLNGK
+733 YKY
-746 SVHEYR
+746 
-752 W
+752 

>member
-1 MILFLSDWA
+1 MVLYLEDWL
-10 RYPSARPDYETKNTS
+10 RYPSAKPNYDTKNES
-25 YLKLAGKY
+25 YLKLAGTY

-46 LHDQSLKGLDP
+46 LHDQSLKDVDP
-57 FSPELTELERLKI
+57 FSPFLTELEMVKI
-70 SIECKINPW
+70 AIECKINPW

-93 SDAVPLQANRGNIA
+93 SDAVPLLANRGNIA
-107 MYWSFFNHI
+107 LYWCFFNHV

-140 NIRCKGTTI
+140 NIRCRGTTI

-156 ALRAENIQRLKDII
+156 ALRSENIQRLKDII
-170 DEMPYYLKQRTKKDL
+170 DEMPFYLKQRSKKDL

-192 IGSLGNWYKAH
+192 ISSLGNWYKAH
-203 LPQKSKKFALNTGRG
+203 LPQKAKKFALNTGRG

-249 RDKARQNNEP
+249 RNKARANNEP

-298 HEELS
+298 ATELEV
-303 SMVRA
+303 MIRA
-308 ISRGCKERM
+308 VSRGLKEKM
-317 RIGDE
+317 RVGDE

-336 RQLGYTDAWL
+336 RQLGYDDAWL
-346 LNALEETK
+346 LTALEETK

-373 SSPLTIKEMEIIRG
+373 SSPLSIQQMEIIRG

-394 VEDCRISSFRVPLRW
+394 VEDCKIGSFRVPCRW
-409 YIPKASIETYM
+409 YIPKDSIEMYM
-420 EKNKTILSADTSD
+420 AKNSSILSADTSD
-433 GSGGDDISLTLTDVK
+433 GAGGDDISLSLTDVK
-448 TGMVVGSFNVN
+448 TGMLIASFNVN
-459 KINLLAF
+459 QVNLLAF
-466 SEWFCDKW
+466 SEWVCERW
-474 MIKSPNVTVIPERR
+474 IIQCPNVTLIPERR

-495 DHLLLILPER
+495 DHLLLILPDR

-516 IVNDPDEHKQA
+516 IVNDPDENKTA
-527 FEEIKLPLSRRPH
+527 YEEIKLPLSRRPH

-548 AFGFATSGSGL
+548 AFGWATSGGGMT
-559 ASRSDLYSTTLMSA
+559 SRSDLYSTTLISA
-573 SRNCGHL
+573 ARNCGHM

-586 IDQILSLESKNGR
+586 IDQILSLETRNGR
-599 IDHAPGEHDDAVIG
+599 VDHAPGEHDDAVIG

-625 NLTYYG
+625 NLLHYG

-638 SRNRSL
+638 SRNRG
-644 GSEKTPEETKE
+644 GSENGGVITKE
-655 QREQIFFRDK
+655 QREQIFYRDK
-665 IKELLG
+665 IKDLLG
-671 KLEKEE
+671 KLEQEQS
-677 NEIVAMKIENELRFY
+677 EIISMKIENELRFY

-707 ELITKTKEN
+707 ELISKTKET

-721 LSRNKTNSYGSI
+721 ISKNRNHYGTGIYDRYTNSYTSRGQSVFE
-733 YNKYDTGFSLNGK
+733 YKY
-746 SVHEYR
+746 
-752 W
+752 

>member
-1 MILFLSDWA
+1 MVLYLQDWF
-10 RYPSARPDYETKNTS
+10 RYPGAKPNYDTKNES
-25 YLKLAGKY
+25 YLKLAGTY
-33 YAMGIKN
+33 YAMGVKN

-46 LHDQSLKGLDP
+46 LHDQSLKDVDP
-57 FSPELTELERLKI
+57 FSPFLTELEMVKI
-70 SIECKINPW
+70 GIECKINPW

-93 SDAVPLQANRGNIA
+93 SDAVPLLANRGNIA
-107 MYWSFFNHI
+107 LYWCFFNHV

-140 NIRCKGTTI
+140 NIRCRGTTI

-156 ALRAENIQRLKDII
+156 ALRSENIQRLKDII
-170 DEMPYYLKQRTKKDL
+170 DEMPFYLKQRSKKDL

-192 IGSLGNWYKAH
+192 ISSLGNWYKAH
-203 LPQKSKKFALNTGRG
+203 LPQKAKKFALNTGRG

-249 RDKARQNNEP
+249 RNKARANNEP

-298 HEELS
+298 AAELEV
-303 SMVRA
+303 MVRA
-308 ISRGCKERM
+308 VSRGLKEKM
-317 RIGDE
+317 RVGDE
-322 VIRGEFAVNITMNH
+322 AIRGEFAVNITMNH
-336 RQLGYTDAWL
+336 RQLGYDDAWL
-346 LNALEETK
+346 LTALEETK

-373 SSPLTIKEMEIIRG
+373 SSPLTIQQMETIRG
-387 SQKEPLY
+387 SQKEPMY
-394 VEDCRISSFRVPLRW
+394 VEDCKIGSFRVPCRW
-409 YIPKASIETYM
+409 YIPRDSIEMYM
-420 EKNKTILSADTSD
+420 AKNSSILSADTSD
-433 GSGGDDISLTLTDVK
+433 GGGGDDISLSLTDVK
-448 TGMVVGSFNVN
+448 TGMLIASFNVN
-459 KINLLAF
+459 RINLLAF
-466 SEWFCDKW
+466 SEWVCERW
-474 MIKSPNVTVIPERR
+474 IIQSPNVTLIPERK

-495 DHLLLILPER
+495 DHLLLILPDR

-516 IVNDPDEHKQA
+516 IVNEPDENKTA

-548 AFGFATSGSGL
+548 AFGWATSGGGL
-559 ASRSDLYSTTLMSA
+559 TSRSDLYSTTLMSA
-573 SRNCGHL
+573 ARNCGHM

-586 IDQILSLESKNGR
+586 IDQILSLETRNGR
-599 IDHAPGEHDDAVIG
+599 VDHAPGEHDDAVIG

-625 NLTYYG
+625 NLLHYG

-638 SRNRSL
+638 SRNRG
-644 GSEKTPEETKE
+644 GSENGGVITKE
-655 QREQIFFRDK
+655 QREQIFYRDK

-671 KLEKEE
+671 KLEQEQ
-677 NEIVAMKIENELRFY
+677 NEIISMKIENELRFY

-707 ELITKTKEN
+707 ELIAKTKET

-721 LSRNKTNSYGSI
+721 ISKNRNIYGTGVYDRYTNSYTSRGQSVFE
-733 YNKYDTGFSLNGK
+733 YKY
-746 SVHEYR
+746 
-752 W
+752 

>member
-1 MILFLSDWA
+1 MILFLQDWL
-10 RYPSARPDYETKNTS
+10 RYPGSKPNYDTKNES
-25 YLKLAGKY
+25 YLKLAGTY

-46 LHDQSLKGLDP
+46 LHDQSLKGIDP
-57 FSPELTELERLKI
+57 FSPLLTELEMIKI
-70 SIECKINPW
+70 AIECKVNPW

-93 SDAVPLQANRGNIA
+93 SDAVPLLANRGNIA
-107 MYWSFFNHI
+107 LYWCFFNHV

-140 NIRCKGTTI
+140 NIRCRGTTI

-156 ALRAENIQRLKDII
+156 ALRSENIQRLKDII
-170 DEMPYYLKQRTKKDL
+170 DEMPFYLKQRSKKDL

-192 IGSLGNWYKAH
+192 ISSLGNWYKAH
-203 LPQKSKKFALNTGRG
+203 LPQKAKKFALNTGRG

-249 RDKARQNNEP
+249 RNKARANNEP

-298 HEELS
+298 ATELEV
-303 SMVRA
+303 MIRA
-308 ISRGCKERM
+308 VSRGLKEKM
-317 RIGDE
+317 RVGDE

-336 RQLGYTDAWL
+336 RQLGYDDAWL
-346 LNALEETK
+346 LTALEETK

-373 SSPLTIKEMEIIRG
+373 SSPLSIQQMEIIRG

-394 VEDCRISSFRVPLRW
+394 VEDCKIGSFRVPCRW
-409 YIPKASIETYM
+409 YIPKDSIEMYM
-420 EKNKTILSADTSD
+420 AKNSSILSADTSD
-433 GSGGDDISLTLTDVK
+433 GAGGDDISLSLTDVK
-448 TGMVVGSFNVN
+448 SGMLIASFNVN
-459 KINLLAF
+459 QVNLLAF
-466 SEWFCDKW
+466 SEWVCERW
-474 MIKSPNVTVIPERR
+474 IIQCPNVTLIPERR

-495 DHLLLILPER
+495 DHLLLILPDR

-516 IVNDPDEHKQA
+516 IVNDPDENKTA
-527 FEEIKLPLSRRPH
+527 YEEIKLPLSRRPH

-548 AFGFATSGSGL
+548 AFGWATSGGGMT
-559 ASRSDLYSTTLMSA
+559 SRSDLYSTTLISA
-573 SRNCGHL
+573 ARNCGHM

-586 IDQILSLESKNGR
+586 IDQILSLETRNGR
-599 IDHAPGEHDDAVIG
+599 VDHAPGEHDDAVIG

-625 NLTYYG
+625 NLLHYG

-638 SRNRSL
+638 SRNRG
-644 GSEKTPEETKE
+644 GSENGGVITKE
-655 QREQIFFRDK
+655 QREQIFYRDK

-671 KLEKEE
+671 KLEQEQ
-677 NEIVAMKIENELRFY
+677 NEIISMKIENELRFY

-707 ELITKTKEN
+707 ELISKTKET

-721 LSRNKTNSYGSI
+721 ISKNRNHYGTGIYDRYTNSYTSRGQSVFE
-733 YNKYDTGFSLNGK
+733 YKY
-746 SVHEYR
+746 
-752 W
+752 

>member
-1 MILFLSDWA
+1 MVLYAEDWS
-10 RYPSARPDYETKNTS
+10 RYPGSKPNYDTKNES
-25 YLKLAGKY
+25 YLKLAGTY
-33 YAMGIKN
+33 YAMGVKN

-46 LHDQSLKGLDP
+46 LHDQSLKDVDP
-57 FSPELTELERLKI
+57 FSPFLTELEMVKI
-70 SIECKINPW
+70 AIECKINPW

-93 SDAVPLQANRGNIA
+93 SDAVPLLANRGNIA
-107 MYWSFFNHI
+107 LYWCFFNHV

-140 NIRCKGTTI
+140 NIRCRGTTI

-156 ALRAENIQRLKDII
+156 ALRSENIQRLKDII
-170 DEMPYYLKQRTKKDL
+170 DEMPFYLKQRSKKDL

-192 IGSLGNWYKAH
+192 ISSLGNWYKAH
-203 LPQKSKKFALNTGRG
+203 LPQKAKKFALNTGRG

-249 RDKARQNNEP
+249 RNKARANNEP

-298 HEELS
+298 ATELEV
-303 SMVRA
+303 MIRA
-308 ISRGCKERM
+308 VSRGLKEKM
-317 RIGDE
+317 RVGDE

-336 RQLGYTDAWL
+336 RQLGYDDAWL
-346 LNALEETK
+346 LTALEETK

-373 SSPLTIKEMEIIRG
+373 SSPLSIQQMEIIRG

-394 VEDCRISSFRVPLRW
+394 VEDCKIGSFRVPCRW
-409 YIPKASIETYM
+409 YIPKDSIEMYM
-420 EKNKTILSADTSD
+420 AKNSSILSADTSD
-433 GSGGDDISLTLTDVK
+433 GAGGDDISLSLTDVK
-448 TGMVVGSFNVN
+448 SGMLIASFNVN
-459 KINLLAF
+459 QVNLLAF
-466 SEWFCDKW
+466 SEWVCERW
-474 MIKSPNVTVIPERR
+474 IIQCPNVTLIPERR

-495 DHLLLILPER
+495 DHLLLILPDR

-516 IVNDPDEHKQA
+516 IVNDPDENKTA
-527 FEEIKLPLSRRPH
+527 YEEIKLPLSRRPH

-548 AFGFATSGSGL
+548 AFGWATSGGGMT
-559 ASRSDLYSTTLMSA
+559 SRSDLYSTTLISA
-573 SRNCGHL
+573 ARNCGHM

-586 IDQILSLESKNGR
+586 IDQILSLETRNGR
-599 IDHAPGEHDDAVIG
+599 VDHAPGEHDDAVIG

-625 NLTYYG
+625 NLLHYG

-638 SRNRSL
+638 SRNRG
-644 GSEKTPEETKE
+644 GSENGGVITKE
-655 QREQIFFRDK
+655 QREQIFYRDK
-665 IKELLG
+665 IKDLLG
-671 KLEKEE
+671 KLEQEQS
-677 NEIVAMKIENELRFY
+677 EIISMKIENELRFY

-707 ELITKTKEN
+707 ELISKTKET

-721 LSRNKTNSYGSI
+721 ISKNRNIYGTGVYDRYTNGYTSRGQSVFEY
-733 YNKYDTGFSLNGK
+733 KY
-746 SVHEYR
+746 
-752 W
+752 

>member
-1 MILFLSDWA
+1 MVLYLEDWL
-10 RYPSARPDYETKNTS
+10 RYPSAKPNYDTKNES
-25 YLKLAGKY
+25 YLKLAGTY

-46 LHDQSLKGLDP
+46 LHDQSLKDVDP
-57 FSPELTELERLKI
+57 FSPFLTELEMVKI
-70 SIECKINPW
+70 GIECKINPW

-93 SDAVPLQANRGNIA
+93 SDAVPLLANRGNIA
-107 MYWSFFNHI
+107 LYWCFFNHV

-140 NIRCKGTTI
+140 NIRCRGTTI

-156 ALRAENIQRLKDII
+156 ALRSENIQRLKDII
-170 DEMPYYLKQRTKKDL
+170 DEMPFYLKQRSKKDL

-192 IGSLGNWYKAH
+192 ISSLGNWYKAH
-203 LPQKSKKFALNTGRG
+203 LPQKAKKFALNTGRG

-249 RDKARQNNEP
+249 RNKARANNEP

-298 HEELS
+298 ATELEV
-303 SMVRA
+303 MIRA
-308 ISRGCKERM
+308 VSRGLKEKM
-317 RIGDE
+317 RVGDE

-336 RQLGYTDAWL
+336 RQLGYDDAWL
-346 LNALEETK
+346 LTALEETK

-373 SSPLTIKEMEIIRG
+373 SSPLSIQQMEIIRG

-394 VEDCRISSFRVPLRW
+394 VEDCKIGSFRVPCRW
-409 YIPKASIETYM
+409 YIPKDSIEMYM
-420 EKNKTILSADTSD
+420 AKNSSILSADTSD
-433 GSGGDDISLTLTDVK
+433 GAGGDDISLSLTDVK
-448 TGMVVGSFNVN
+448 TGMLIASFNVN
-459 KINLLAF
+459 QVNLLAF
-466 SEWFCDKW
+466 SEWVCERW
-474 MIKSPNVTVIPERR
+474 IIQCPNVTLIPERR

-495 DHLLLILPER
+495 DHLLLILPDR

-516 IVNDPDEHKQA
+516 IVNDPDENKTA
-527 FEEIKLPLSRRPH
+527 YEEIKLPLSRRPH

-548 AFGFATSGSGL
+548 AFGWATSGGGMT
-559 ASRSDLYSTTLMSA
+559 SRSDLYSTTLISA
-573 SRNCGHL
+573 ARNCGHM

-586 IDQILSLESKNGR
+586 IDQILSLETRNGR
-599 IDHAPGEHDDAVIG
+599 VDHAPGEHDDAVIG

-625 NLTYYG
+625 NLLHYG

-638 SRNRSL
+638 SRNRG
-644 GSEKTPEETKE
+644 GSENGGVITKE
-655 QREQIFFRDK
+655 QREQIFYRDK

-671 KLEKEE
+671 KLEQEQS
-677 NEIVAMKIENELRFY
+677 EIISMKIENELRFY

-707 ELITKTKEN
+707 ELIAKTKET

-721 LSRNKTNSYGSI
+721 ISKNRNIYGTGVYDRYTNSYTSRGQSVFE
-733 YNKYDTGFSLNGK
+733 YKY
-746 SVHEYR
+746 
-752 W
+752 

>member
-1 MILFLSDWA
+1 MVLYLEDWLL
-10 RYPSARPDYETKNTS
+10 YPSAKPNYDTKNES
-25 YLKLAGKY
+25 YLKLAGTY
-33 YAMGIKN
+33 YAMGVKN

-46 LHDQSLKGLDP
+46 LHDQSLKDVDP
-57 FSPELTELERLKI
+57 FSPFLTELEMVKI
-70 SIECKINPW
+70 AIECKINPW

-93 SDAVPLQANRGNIA
+93 SDAVPLLANRGNIA
-107 MYWSFFNHI
+107 LYWCFFNHV

-140 NIRCKGTTI
+140 NIRCRGTTI

-156 ALRAENIQRLKDII
+156 ALRSENIQRLKDII
-170 DEMPYYLKQRTKKDL
+170 DEMPFYLKQRSKKDL

-192 IGSLGNWYKAH
+192 ISSLGNWYKAH
-203 LPQKSKKFALNTGRG
+203 LPQKAKKFALNTGRG

-249 RDKARQNNEP
+249 RNKARANNEP

-298 HEELS
+298 ATELEV
-303 SMVRA
+303 MIRA
-308 ISRGCKERM
+308 VSRGLKEKM
-317 RIGDE
+317 RVGDE

-336 RQLGYTDAWL
+336 RQLGYDDAWL
-346 LNALEETK
+346 LTALEETK

-373 SSPLTIKEMEIIRG
+373 SSPLSIQQMEIIRG

-394 VEDCRISSFRVPLRW
+394 VEDCKIGSFRVPCRW
-409 YIPKASIETYM
+409 YIPKDSIEMYM
-420 EKNKTILSADTSD
+420 AKNSSILSADTSD
-433 GSGGDDISLTLTDVK
+433 GAGGDDISLSLTDVK
-448 TGMVVGSFNVN
+448 TGMLIASFNVN
-459 KINLLAF
+459 QVNLLAF
-466 SEWFCDKW
+466 SEWVCERW
-474 MIKSPNVTVIPERR
+474 IIQCPNVTLIPERR

-495 DHLLLILPER
+495 DHLLLILPDR

-516 IVNDPDEHKQA
+516 IVNDPDENKTA
-527 FEEIKLPLSRRPH
+527 YEEIKLPLSRRPH

-548 AFGFATSGSGL
+548 AFGWATSGGGMT
-559 ASRSDLYSTTLMSA
+559 SRSDLYSTTLISA
-573 SRNCGHL
+573 ARNCGHM

-586 IDQILSLESKNGR
+586 IDQILSLETRNGR
-599 IDHAPGEHDDAVIG
+599 VDHAPGEHDDAVIG

-625 NLTYYG
+625 NLLHYG

-638 SRNRSL
+638 SRNRG
-644 GSEKTPEETKE
+644 GSENGGVITKE
-655 QREQIFFRDK
+655 QREQIFYRDK

-671 KLEKEE
+671 KLEQEQS
-677 NEIVAMKIENELRFY
+677 EIISMKIENELRFY

-707 ELITKTKEN
+707 ELIAKTKET
-716 KKQNI
+716 KKQSIIGRNRNNYGTGVYGRYTNGYT
-721 LSRNKTNSYGSI
+721 SRGQSVYE
-733 YNKYDTGFSLNGK
+733 YKY
-746 SVHEYR
+746 
-752 W
+752 

>member
-1 MILFLSDWA
+1 MILFLQDWS
-10 RYPSARPDYETKNTS
+10 RYPGSKPNYDTKNES
-25 YLKLAGKY
+25 YLKLAGTY

-46 LHDQSLKGLDP
+46 LHDQSLKDVDP
-57 FSPELTELERLKI
+57 FSPFLTELEMVKI
-70 SIECKINPW
+70 GIECKINPW

-93 SDAVPLQANRGNIA
+93 SDAVPLLANRGNIA
-107 MYWSFFNHI
+107 LYWCFFNHV

-140 NIRCKGTTI
+140 NIRCRGTTI

-156 ALRAENIQRLKDII
+156 ALRSENIQRLKDII
-170 DEMPYYLKQRTKKDL
+170 DEMPFYLKQRSKKDL

-192 IGSLGNWYKAH
+192 ISSLGNWYKAH
-203 LPQKSKKFALNTGRG
+203 LPQKAKKFALNTGRG

-249 RDKARQNNEP
+249 RNKARANNEP

-298 HEELS
+298 ATELEV
-303 SMVRA
+303 MIRA
-308 ISRGCKERM
+308 VSRGLKEKM
-317 RIGDE
+317 RVGDE

-336 RQLGYTDAWL
+336 RQLGYDDAWL
-346 LNALEETK
+346 LTALEETK

-373 SSPLTIKEMEIIRG
+373 SSPLSIQQMEIIRG

-394 VEDCRISSFRVPLRW
+394 VEDCKIGSFRVPCRW
-409 YIPKASIETYM
+409 YIPKDSIEMYM
-420 EKNKTILSADTSD
+420 AKNSSILSADTSD
-433 GSGGDDISLTLTDVK
+433 GAGGDDISLSLTDVK
-448 TGMVVGSFNVN
+448 TGMLIASFNVN
-459 KINLLAF
+459 QVNLLAF
-466 SEWFCDKW
+466 SEWVCERW
-474 MIKSPNVTVIPERR
+474 IIQCPNVTLIPERR

-495 DHLLLILPER
+495 DHLLLILPDR

-516 IVNDPDEHKQA
+516 IVNDPDENKTA
-527 FEEIKLPLSRRPH
+527 YEEIKLPLSRRPH

-548 AFGFATSGSGL
+548 AFGWATSGGGMT
-559 ASRSDLYSTTLMSA
+559 SRSDLYSTTLISA
-573 SRNCGHL
+573 ARNCGHM

-586 IDQILSLESKNGR
+586 IDQILSLETRNGR
-599 IDHAPGEHDDAVIG
+599 VDHAPGEHDDAVIG

-625 NLTYYG
+625 NLLHYG

-638 SRNRSL
+638 SRNRG
-644 GSEKTPEETKE
+644 GSENGGVITKE
-655 QREQIFFRDK
+655 QREQIFYRDK
-665 IKELLG
+665 IKDLLG
-671 KLEKEE
+671 KLEQEQS
-677 NEIVAMKIENELRFY
+677 EIISMKIENELRFY

-707 ELITKTKEN
+707 ELISKTKET

-721 LSRNKTNSYGSI
+721 ISKNRNHYGTGVYDRYTNSYTSRGQSVFE
-733 YNKYDTGFSLNGK
+733 YKY
-746 SVHEYR
+746 
-752 W
+752 

>member
-1 MILFLSDWA
+1 MVLFMEDWL
-10 RYPSARPDYETKNTS
+10 RYPSAKPNYDTKNES
-25 YLKLAGKY
+25 YLKLAGTY
-33 YAMGIKN
+33 YAMGVKN

-46 LHDQSLKGLDP
+46 LHDQSLKDVDP
-57 FSPELTELERLKI
+57 FSPFLTELEMVKI
-70 SIECKINPW
+70 GIECKINPW

-93 SDAVPLQANRGNIA
+93 SDAVPLLANRGNIA
-107 MYWSFFNHI
+107 LYWCFFNHV

-140 NIRCKGTTI
+140 NIRCRGTTI

-156 ALRAENIQRLKDII
+156 ALRSENIQRLKDII
-170 DEMPYYLKQRTKKDL
+170 DEMPFYLKQRSKKDL

-192 IGSLGNWYKAH
+192 ISSLGNWYKAH
-203 LPQKSKKFALNTGRG
+203 LPQKAKKFALNTGRG

-249 RDKARQNNEP
+249 RNKARANNEP

-298 HEELS
+298 ATELEV
-303 SMVRA
+303 MIRA
-308 ISRGCKERM
+308 VSRGLKEKM
-317 RIGDE
+317 RVGDE

-336 RQLGYTDAWL
+336 RQLGYDDAWL
-346 LNALEETK
+346 LTALEETK

-373 SSPLTIKEMEIIRG
+373 SSPLSIQQMEIIRG

-394 VEDCRISSFRVPLRW
+394 VEDCKIGSFRVPCRW
-409 YIPKASIETYM
+409 YIPKDSIEMYM
-420 EKNKTILSADTSD
+420 AKNSSILSADTSD
-433 GSGGDDISLTLTDVK
+433 GAGGDDISLSLTDVK
-448 TGMVVGSFNVN
+448 TGMLIASFNVN
-459 KINLLAF
+459 QVNLLAF
-466 SEWFCDKW
+466 SEWVCERW
-474 MIKSPNVTVIPERR
+474 IIQCPNVTLIPERR

-495 DHLLLILPER
+495 DHLLLILPDR

-516 IVNDPDEHKQA
+516 IVNDPDENKTA
-527 FEEIKLPLSRRPH
+527 YEEIKLPLSRRPH

-548 AFGFATSGSGL
+548 AFGWATSGGGMT
-559 ASRSDLYSTTLMSA
+559 SRSDLYSTTLISA
-573 SRNCGHL
+573 ARNCGHM

-586 IDQILSLESKNGR
+586 IDQILSLETRNGR
-599 IDHAPGEHDDAVIG
+599 VDHAPGEHDDAVIG

-625 NLTYYG
+625 NLLHYG

-638 SRNRSL
+638 SRNRG
-644 GSEKTPEETKE
+644 GSENGGQITKE
-655 QREQIFFRDK
+655 QRDQIFYRDK

-671 KLEKEE
+671 KLEQEQS
-677 NEIVAMKIENELRFY
+677 EIISMKIENELRFY

-707 ELITKTKEN
+707 ELISKTKET

-721 LSRNKTNSYGSI
+721 ISKNRNIYGTGVYDRYTNSYTSRGQSVFE
-733 YNKYDTGFSLNGK
+733 YKY
-746 SVHEYR
+746 
-752 W
+752 

>member
-1 MILFLSDWA
+1 MVLYLEDWL
-10 RYPSARPDYETKNTS
+10 RYPSAKPNYDTKNES
-25 YLKLAGKY
+25 YLKLAGTY

-46 LHDQSLKGLDP
+46 LHDQSLKDVDP
-57 FSPELTELERLKI
+57 FSPFLTELEMVKI
-70 SIECKINPW
+70 GIECKINPW

-93 SDAVPLQANRGNIA
+93 SDAVPLLANRGNIA
-107 MYWSFFNHI
+107 LYWCFFNHV

-140 NIRCKGTTI
+140 NIRCRGTTI

-156 ALRAENIQRLKDII
+156 ALRSENIQRLKDII
-170 DEMPYYLKQRTKKDL
+170 DEMPFYLKQRSKKDL

-192 IGSLGNWYKAH
+192 ISSLGNWYKAH
-203 LPQKSKKFALNTGRG
+203 LPQKAKKFALNTGRG

-249 RDKARQNNEP
+249 RNKARANNEP

-298 HEELS
+298 AKELEI
-303 SMVRA
+303 MIRA
-308 ISRGCKERM
+308 VSRGLKEKM
-317 RIGDE
+317 RVGDE

-336 RQLGYTDAWL
+336 RQLGYDDAWL
-346 LNALEETK
+346 LTALEETK

-373 SSPLTIKEMEIIRG
+373 SSPLTIQQMETIRG
-387 SQKEPLY
+387 SQKEPMY
-394 VEDCRISSFRVPLRW
+394 VEDCKIGSFRVPCRW
-409 YIPKASIETYM
+409 YIPRDSIEMYM
-420 EKNKTILSADTSD
+420 AKNSSILSADTSD
-433 GSGGDDISLTLTDVK
+433 GGGGDDISLSLTDVK
-448 TGMVVGSFNVN
+448 TGMLIASFNVN
-459 KINLLAF
+459 RINLLAF
-466 SEWFCDKW
+466 SEWVCERW
-474 MIKSPNVTVIPERR
+474 IIQSPNVTLIPERK

-495 DHLLLILPER
+495 DHLLLILPDR

-516 IVNDPDEHKQA
+516 IVNEPDENKTA

-548 AFGFATSGSGL
+548 AFGWATSGGGL
-559 ASRSDLYSTTLMSA
+559 TSRSDLYSTTLMSA
-573 SRNCGHL
+573 ARNCGHM

-586 IDQILSLESKNGR
+586 IDQILSLETRNGR
-599 IDHAPGEHDDAVIG
+599 VDHAPGEHDDAVIG

-625 NLTYYG
+625 NLLHYG

-638 SRNRSL
+638 SRNRG
-644 GSEKTPEETKE
+644 GSENGGVLTKE
-655 QREQIFFRDK
+655 QRDQILYRDK
-665 IKELLG
+665 IKDLLG
-671 KLEKEE
+671 KLEQEQ
-677 NEIVAMKIENELRFY
+677 NEIISMKIENELRFY

-707 ELITKTKEN
+707 ELIAKTKET

-721 LSRNKTNSYGSI
+721 ISKNRNIYGTGVYDRYTNSYTSTGQSVFE
-733 YNKYDTGFSLNGK
+733 YKY
-746 SVHEYR
+746 
-752 W
+752 

>member
-1 MILFLSDWA
+1 MVLFMEDWL
-10 RYPSARPDYETKNTS
+10 RYPSAKPNYDTKNES
-25 YLKLAGKY
+25 YLKLAGTY
-33 YAMGIKN
+33 YAMGVKN

-46 LHDQSLKGLDP
+46 LHDQSLKDVDP
-57 FSPELTELERLKI
+57 FSPSLTELEMVKI
-70 SIECKINPW
+70 AIECKINPW

-93 SDAVPLQANRGNIA
+93 SDAVPLLANRGNIA
-107 MYWSFFNHI
+107 LYWCFFNHV

-140 NIRCKGTTI
+140 NIRCRGTTI

-156 ALRAENIQRLKDII
+156 ALRSENIQRLKDII
-170 DEMPYYLKQRTKKDL
+170 DEMPFYLKQRSKKDL

-192 IGSLGNWYKAH
+192 ISSLGNWYKAH
-203 LPQKSKKFALNTGRG
+203 LPQKAKKFALNTGRG

-249 RDKARQNNEP
+249 RNKARANNEP

-298 HEELS
+298 ATELEV
-303 SMVRA
+303 MIRA
-308 ISRGCKERM
+308 VSRGLKEKM
-317 RIGDE
+317 RVGDE

-346 LNALEETK
+346 LTALEETK

-373 SSPLTIKEMEIIRG
+373 SSPLSIQQMEIIRG

-394 VEDCRISSFRVPLRW
+394 VEDCKIGSFRVPCRW
-409 YIPKASIETYM
+409 YIPKDSIEMYM
-420 EKNKTILSADTSD
+420 AKNSSILSADTSD
-433 GSGGDDISLTLTDVK
+433 GAGGDDISLSLTDVK
-448 TGMVVGSFNVN
+448 SGMLIASFNVN
-459 KINLLAF
+459 QVNLLAF
-466 SEWFCDKW
+466 SEWVCERW
-474 MIKSPNVTVIPERR
+474 IIQCPNVTLIPERR

-495 DHLLLILPER
+495 DHLLLILPDR

-516 IVNDPDEHKQA
+516 IVNDPDENKTA
-527 FEEIKLPLSRRPH
+527 YEEIKLPLSRRPH

-548 AFGFATSGSGL
+548 AFGWATSGGGMT
-559 ASRSDLYSTTLMSA
+559 SRSDLYSTTLISA
-573 SRNCGHL
+573 ARNCGHM

-586 IDQILSLESKNGR
+586 IDQILSLETRNGR
-599 IDHAPGEHDDAVIG
+599 VDHAPGEHDDAVIG

-625 NLTYYG
+625 NLLHYG

-638 SRNRSL
+638 SRNRG
-644 GSEKTPEETKE
+644 GSENGGVITKE
-655 QREQIFFRDK
+655 QREQIFYRDK

-671 KLEKEE
+671 KLEQEQS
-677 NEIVAMKIENELRFY
+677 EIISMKIENELRFY

-707 ELITKTKEN
+707 ELISKTKET

-721 LSRNKTNSYGSI
+721 ISKNRNHYGTGVYDRYTNSYTSRGQSVFE
-733 YNKYDTGFSLNGK
+733 YKY
-746 SVHEYR
+746 
-752 W
+752 

>member
-1 MILFLSDWA
+1 MVLYLQDWF
-10 RYPSARPDYETKNTS
+10 RYPGAKPNYDTKNES
-25 YLKLAGKY
+25 YLKLAGTY
-33 YAMGIKN
+33 YAMGVKN

-46 LHDQSLKGLDP
+46 LHDQSLKDVDP
-57 FSPELTELERLKI
+57 FSPFLTELEMVKI
-70 SIECKINPW
+70 GIECKINPW

-93 SDAVPLQANRGNIA
+93 SDAVPLLANRGNIA
-107 MYWSFFNHI
+107 LYWCFFNHV

-140 NIRCKGTTI
+140 NIRCRGTTI

-156 ALRAENIQRLKDII
+156 ALRSENIQRLKDII
-170 DEMPYYLKQRTKKDL
+170 DEMPFYLKQRSKKDL

-192 IGSLGNWYKAH
+192 ISSLGNWYKAH
-203 LPQKSKKFALNTGRG
+203 LPQKAKKFALNTGRG

-249 RDKARQNNEP
+249 RNKARANNEP

-298 HEELS
+298 AAELEV
-303 SMVRA
+303 MIRA
-308 ISRGCKERM
+308 VSRGLKEKM
-317 RIGDE
+317 RVGDE

-336 RQLGYTDAWL
+336 RQLGYDDAWL
-346 LNALEETK
+346 LTALEETK

-373 SSPLTIKEMEIIRG
+373 SSPLTIQQMETIRG
-387 SQKEPLY
+387 SQKEPMY
-394 VEDCRISSFRVPLRW
+394 VEDCKIGSFRVPCRW
-409 YIPKASIETYM
+409 YIPRDSIEMYM
-420 EKNKTILSADTSD
+420 AKNSSILSADTSD
-433 GSGGDDISLTLTDVK
+433 GGGGDDISLSLTDVK
-448 TGMVVGSFNVN
+448 TGMLIASFNVN
-459 KINLLAF
+459 RINLLAF
-466 SEWFCDKW
+466 SEWVCERW
-474 MIKSPNVTVIPERR
+474 IIQSPNVTLIPERK

-495 DHLLLILPER
+495 DHLLLILPDR

-516 IVNDPDEHKQA
+516 IVNDPDENKTA

-548 AFGFATSGSGL
+548 AFGWATSGGGL
-559 ASRSDLYSTTLMSA
+559 TSRSDLYSTTLMSA
-573 SRNCGHL
+573 ARNCGHM

-586 IDQILSLESKNGR
+586 IDQILSLETRNGR
-599 IDHAPGEHDDAVIG
+599 VDHAPGEHDDAVIG

-625 NLTYYG
+625 NLLHYG

-638 SRNRSL
+638 SRNRG
-644 GSEKTPEETKE
+644 GSENGGVLTKE
-655 QREQIFFRDK
+655 QRDQILYRDK
-665 IKELLG
+665 IKDLLG
-671 KLEKEE
+671 KLEQEQ
-677 NEIVAMKIENELRFY
+677 NEIISMKIENELRFY

-707 ELITKTKEN
+707 ELIAKTKET

-721 LSRNKTNSYGSI
+721 ISKNRNIYGTGVYDRYTNSYTSRGQSVFE
-733 YNKYDTGFSLNGK
+733 YKY
-746 SVHEYR
+746 
-752 W
+752 

>member
-1 MILFLSDWA
+1 MVLYLEDWL
-10 RYPSARPDYETKNTS
+10 RYPSAKPNYDTKNES
-25 YLKLAGKY
+25 YLKLAGTY
-33 YAMGIKN
+33 YAMGVKN

-46 LHDQSLKGLDP
+46 LHDQSLKDVDP
-57 FSPELTELERLKI
+57 FSPFLTELEMVKI
-70 SIECKINPW
+70 GIECKINPW

-93 SDAVPLQANRGNIA
+93 SDAVPLLANRGNIA
-107 MYWSFFNHI
+107 LYWCFFNHV

-140 NIRCKGTTI
+140 NIRCRGTTI

-156 ALRAENIQRLKDII
+156 ALRSENIQRLKDII
-170 DEMPYYLKQRTKKDL
+170 DEMPFYLKQRSKKDL

-192 IGSLGNWYKAH
+192 ISSLGNWYKAH
-203 LPQKSKKFALNTGRG
+203 LPQKAKKFALNTGRG

-249 RDKARQNNEP
+249 RNKARANNEP

-298 HEELS
+298 ATELEA
-303 SMVRA
+303 MIRA
-308 ISRGCKERM
+308 VSRGLKEKM
-317 RIGDE
+317 RVGDE

-336 RQLGYTDAWL
+336 RQLGYDDAWL
-346 LNALEETK
+346 LTALEETK

-373 SSPLTIKEMEIIRG
+373 SSPLSIQQMEIIRG

-394 VEDCRISSFRVPLRW
+394 VEDCKIGSFRVPCRW
-409 YIPKASIETYM
+409 YIPKDSIEMYM
-420 EKNKTILSADTSD
+420 AKNSSILSADTSD
-433 GSGGDDISLTLTDVK
+433 GAGGDDISLSLTDVK
-448 TGMVVGSFNVN
+448 SGMLIASFNVN
-459 KINLLAF
+459 QVNLLAF
-466 SEWFCDKW
+466 SEWVCERW
-474 MIKSPNVTVIPERR
+474 IIQCPNVTLIPERR

-495 DHLLLILPER
+495 DHLLLILPDR

-516 IVNDPDEHKQA
+516 IVNDPDENKTA
-527 FEEIKLPLSRRPH
+527 YEEIKLPLSRRPH

-548 AFGFATSGSGL
+548 AFGWATSGGGMT
-559 ASRSDLYSTTLMSA
+559 SRSDLYSTTLISA
-573 SRNCGHL
+573 ARNCGHM

-586 IDQILSLESKNGR
+586 IDQILSLETRNGR
-599 IDHAPGEHDDAVIG
+599 VDHAPGEHDDAVIG

-625 NLTYYG
+625 NLLHYG

-638 SRNRSL
+638 SRNRG
-644 GSEKTPEETKE
+644 GSENGGVITKE
-655 QREQIFFRDK
+655 QREQIFYRDK

-671 KLEKEE
+671 KLEQEQS
-677 NEIVAMKIENELRFY
+677 EIISMKIENELRFY

-707 ELITKTKEN
+707 ELISKTKET

-721 LSRNKTNSYGSI
+721 ISKNRNHYGTGVYDRYTNSYTSRGQSVFE
-733 YNKYDTGFSLNGK
+733 YKY
-746 SVHEYR
+746 
-752 W
+752 

>member
-1 MILFLSDWA
+1 MVLYLEDWL
-10 RYPSARPDYETKNTS
+10 RYPSAKPNYDTKNES
-25 YLKLAGKY
+25 YLKLAGTY
-33 YAMGIKN
+33 YAMGVKN

-46 LHDQSLKGLDP
+46 LHDQSLKDVDP
-57 FSPELTELERLKI
+57 FSPFLTELEMVKI
-70 SIECKINPW
+70 GIECKINPW

-93 SDAVPLQANRGNIA
+93 SDAVPLLANRGNIA
-107 MYWSFFNHI
+107 LYWCFFNHV

-140 NIRCKGTTI
+140 NIRCRGTTI

-156 ALRAENIQRLKDII
+156 ALRSENIQRLKDII
-170 DEMPYYLKQRTKKDL
+170 DEMPFYLKQRSKKDL

-192 IGSLGNWYKAH
+192 ISSLGNWYKAH
-203 LPQKSKKFALNTGRG
+203 LPQKAKKFALNTGRG

-249 RDKARQNNEP
+249 RNKARANNEP

-298 HEELS
+298 ATELEV
-303 SMVRA
+303 MIRA
-308 ISRGCKERM
+308 VSRGLKEKM
-317 RIGDE
+317 RVGDE

-336 RQLGYTDAWL
+336 RQLGYDDAWL
-346 LNALEETK
+346 LTALEETK

-373 SSPLTIKEMEIIRG
+373 SSPLSIQQMEIIRG

-394 VEDCRISSFRVPLRW
+394 VEDCKIGSFRVPCRW
-409 YIPKASIETYM
+409 YIPKDSIEMYM
-420 EKNKTILSADTSD
+420 AKNSSILSADTSD
-433 GSGGDDISLTLTDVK
+433 GAGGDDISLSLTDVK
-448 TGMVVGSFNVN
+448 TGMLIASFNVN
-459 KINLLAF
+459 QVNLLAF
-466 SEWFCDKW
+466 SEWVCERW
-474 MIKSPNVTVIPERR
+474 IIQCPNVTLIPERR

-495 DHLLLILPER
+495 DHLLLILPDR

-516 IVNDPDEHKQA
+516 IVNDPDENKTA
-527 FEEIKLPLSRRPH
+527 YEEIKLPLSRRPH

-548 AFGFATSGSGL
+548 AFGWATSGGGMT
-559 ASRSDLYSTTLMSA
+559 SRSDLYSTTLISA
-573 SRNCGHL
+573 ARNCGHM

-586 IDQILSLESKNGR
+586 IDQILSLETRNGR
-599 IDHAPGEHDDAVIG
+599 VDHAPGEHDDAVIG

-625 NLTYYG
+625 NLLHYG

-638 SRNRSL
+638 SRNRG
-644 GSEKTPEETKE
+644 GSENGGVITKE
-655 QREQIFFRDK
+655 QREQIFYRDK
-665 IKELLG
+665 IKDLLG
-671 KLEKEE
+671 KLEQEQS
-677 NEIVAMKIENELRFY
+677 EIISMKIENELRFY

-707 ELITKTKEN
+707 ELISKTKET

-721 LSRNKTNSYGSI
+721 ISKNRNHYGTGIYDRYTNSYTSRGQSVFE
-733 YNKYDTGFSLNGK
+733 YKY
-746 SVHEYR
+746 
-752 W
+752 

>member
-1 MILFLSDWA
+1 MVLYLEDWL
-10 RYPSARPDYETKNTS
+10 RYPSAKPNYDTKNES
-25 YLKLAGKY
+25 YLKLAGTY
-33 YAMGIKN
+33 YAMGVKN

-46 LHDQSLKGLDP
+46 LHDQSLKDVDP
-57 FSPELTELERLKI
+57 FSPFLTELEMVKI
-70 SIECKINPW
+70 AIECKINPW

-93 SDAVPLQANRGNIA
+93 SDAVPLLANRGNIA
-107 MYWSFFNHI
+107 LYWCFFNHV

-140 NIRCKGTTI
+140 NIRCRGTTI

-156 ALRAENIQRLKDII
+156 ALRSENIQRLKDII
-170 DEMPYYLKQRTKKDL
+170 DEMPFYLKQRSKKDL

-192 IGSLGNWYKAH
+192 ISSLGNWYKAH
-203 LPQKSKKFALNTGRG
+203 LPQKAKKFALNTGRG

-249 RDKARQNNEP
+249 RNKARANNEP

-298 HEELS
+298 AKELEI
-303 SMVRA
+303 MIRA
-308 ISRGCKERM
+308 VSRGLKEKM
-317 RIGDE
+317 RVGDE

-336 RQLGYTDAWL
+336 RQLGYDDAWL
-346 LNALEETK
+346 LTALEETK

-373 SSPLTIKEMEIIRG
+373 SSPLTIQQMETIRG
-387 SQKEPLY
+387 SQKEPMY
-394 VEDCRISSFRVPLRW
+394 VEDCKIGSFRVPCRW
-409 YIPKASIETYM
+409 YIPRDSIEMYM
-420 EKNKTILSADTSD
+420 AKNSSILSADTSD
-433 GSGGDDISLTLTDVK
+433 GGGGDDISLSLTDVK
-448 TGMVVGSFNVN
+448 TGMLIASFNVN
-459 KINLLAF
+459 RINLLAF
-466 SEWFCDKW
+466 SEWVCERW
-474 MIKSPNVTVIPERR
+474 IIQSPNVTLIPERK

-495 DHLLLILPER
+495 DHLLLILPDR

-516 IVNDPDEHKQA
+516 IVNEPDENKTA

-548 AFGFATSGSGL
+548 AFGWATSGGGL
-559 ASRSDLYSTTLMSA
+559 TSRSDLYSTTLMSA
-573 SRNCGHL
+573 ARNCGHM

-586 IDQILSLESKNGR
+586 IDQILSLETRNGR
-599 IDHAPGEHDDAVIG
+599 VDHAPGEHDDAVIG

-625 NLTYYG
+625 NLLHYG

-638 SRNRSL
+638 SRNRG
-644 GSEKTPEETKE
+644 GSENGGVLTKE
-655 QREQIFFRDK
+655 QRDQILYRDK
-665 IKELLG
+665 IKDLLG
-671 KLEKEE
+671 KLEQEQ
-677 NEIVAMKIENELRFY
+677 NEIISMKIENELRFY

-707 ELITKTKEN
+707 ELIAKTKET

-721 LSRNKTNSYGSI
+721 ISKNRNIYGTGVYDRYTNSYTSRGQSVFE
-733 YNKYDTGFSLNGK
+733 YKY
-746 SVHEYR
+746 
-752 W
+752 

>member
-1 MILFLSDWA
+1 MVLFMEDWL
-10 RYPSARPDYETKNTS
+10 RYPSAKPNYDTKNES
-25 YLKLAGKY
+25 YLKLAGTY
-33 YAMGIKN
+33 YAMGVKN

-46 LHDQSLKGLDP
+46 LHDQSLKDVDP
-57 FSPELTELERLKI
+57 FSPFLTELEMVKI
-70 SIECKINPW
+70 GIECKINPW

-93 SDAVPLQANRGNIA
+93 SDAVPLLANRGNIA
-107 MYWSFFNHI
+107 LYWCFFNHV

-140 NIRCKGTTI
+140 NIRCRGTTI

-156 ALRAENIQRLKDII
+156 ALRSENIQRLKDII
-170 DEMPYYLKQRTKKDL
+170 DEMPFYLKQRSKKDL

-192 IGSLGNWYKAH
+192 ISSLGNWYKAH
-203 LPQKSKKFALNTGRG
+203 LPQKAKKFALNTGRG

-249 RDKARQNNEP
+249 RNKARANNEP

-298 HEELS
+298 ATELEV
-303 SMVRA
+303 MIRA
-308 ISRGCKERM
+308 VSRGLKEKM
-317 RIGDE
+317 RVGDE

-336 RQLGYTDAWL
+336 RQLGYDDAWL
-346 LNALEETK
+346 LTALEETK

-373 SSPLTIKEMEIIRG
+373 SSPLSIQQMEIIRG

-394 VEDCRISSFRVPLRW
+394 VEDCKIGSFRVPCRW
-409 YIPKASIETYM
+409 YIPKDSIEMYM
-420 EKNKTILSADTSD
+420 AKNSSILSADTSD
-433 GSGGDDISLTLTDVK
+433 GAGGDDISLSLTDVK
-448 TGMVVGSFNVN
+448 TGMLIASFNVN
-459 KINLLAF
+459 QVNLLAF
-466 SEWFCDKW
+466 SEWVCERW
-474 MIKSPNVTVIPERR
+474 IIQCPNVTLIPERR

-495 DHLLLILPER
+495 DHLLLILPDR

-516 IVNDPDEHKQA
+516 IVNDPDENKTA
-527 FEEIKLPLSRRPH
+527 YEEIKLPLSRRPH

-548 AFGFATSGSGL
+548 AFGWATSGGGMT
-559 ASRSDLYSTTLMSA
+559 SRSDLYSTTLISA
-573 SRNCGHL
+573 ARNCGHM

-586 IDQILSLESKNGR
+586 IDQILSLETRNGR
-599 IDHAPGEHDDAVIG
+599 VDHAPGEHDDAVIG

-625 NLTYYG
+625 NLLHYG

-638 SRNRSL
+638 SRNRG
-644 GSEKTPEETKE
+644 GSENGGVITKE
-655 QREQIFFRDK
+655 QREQIFYRDK

-671 KLEKEE
+671 KLEQEQS
-677 NEIVAMKIENELRFY
+677 EIISMKIENELRFY

-707 ELITKTKEN
+707 ELISKTKET

-721 LSRNKTNSYGSI
+721 ISKNRNHYGTGVYDRYTNSYTSRGQSVFE
-733 YNKYDTGFSLNGK
+733 YKY
-746 SVHEYR
+746 
-752 W
+752 

>member
-1 MILFLSDWA
+1 MVLFMEDWL
-10 RYPSARPDYETKNTS
+10 RYPSAKPNYDTKNES
-25 YLKLAGKY
+25 YLKLAGTY
-33 YAMGIKN
+33 YAMGVKN

-46 LHDQSLKGLDP
+46 LHDQSLKDVDP
-57 FSPELTELERLKI
+57 FSPFLTELEMVKI
-70 SIECKINPW
+70 GIECKINPW

-93 SDAVPLQANRGNIA
+93 SDAVPLLANRGNIA
-107 MYWSFFNHI
+107 LYWCFFNHV

-140 NIRCKGTTI
+140 NIRCRGTTI

-156 ALRAENIQRLKDII
+156 ALRSENIQRLKDII
-170 DEMPYYLKQRTKKDL
+170 DEMPFYLKQRSKKDL

-192 IGSLGNWYKAH
+192 ISSLGNWYKAH
-203 LPQKSKKFALNTGRG
+203 LPQKAKKFALNTGRG

-249 RDKARQNNEP
+249 RNKARANNEP

-298 HEELS
+298 ATELEV
-303 SMVRA
+303 MIRA
-308 ISRGCKERM
+308 VSRGLKEKM
-317 RIGDE
+317 RVGDE

-336 RQLGYTDAWL
+336 RQLGYDDAWL
-346 LNALEETK
+346 LTALEETK

-373 SSPLTIKEMEIIRG
+373 SSPLTIQQMEIIRG

-394 VEDCRISSFRVPLRW
+394 VEDCKIGSFRVPCRW
-409 YIPKASIETYM
+409 YIPKDSIEMYM
-420 EKNKTILSADTSD
+420 AKNSSILSADTSD
-433 GSGGDDISLTLTDVK
+433 GAGGDDISLSLTDVK
-448 TGMVVGSFNVN
+448 TGMLIASFNVN
-459 KINLLAF
+459 QVNLLAF
-466 SEWFCDKW
+466 SEWVCERW
-474 MIKSPNVTVIPERR
+474 IIQCPNVTLIPERR

-495 DHLLLILPER
+495 DHLLLILPDR

-516 IVNDPDEHKQA
+516 IVNDPDENKTA
-527 FEEIKLPLSRRPH
+527 YEEIKLPLSRRPH

-548 AFGFATSGSGL
+548 AFGWATSGGGMT
-559 ASRSDLYSTTLMSA
+559 SRSDLYSTTLISA
-573 SRNCGHL
+573 ARNCGHM

-586 IDQILSLESKNGR
+586 IDQILSLETRNGR
-599 IDHAPGEHDDAVIG
+599 VDHAPGEHDDAVIG

-625 NLTYYG
+625 NLLHYG

-638 SRNRSL
+638 SRNRG
-644 GSEKTPEETKE
+644 GSENGGVITKE
-655 QREQIFFRDK
+655 QREQIFYRDK

-671 KLEKEE
+671 KLEQEQS
-677 NEIVAMKIENELRFY
+677 EIISMKIENELRFY

-707 ELITKTKEN
+707 ELISKTKET

-721 LSRNKTNSYGSI
+721 ISKNRNHYGTGVYDRYTNSYTSRGQSVFE
-733 YNKYDTGFSLNGK
+733 YKY
-746 SVHEYR
+746 
-752 W
+752 

>member
-1 MILFLSDWA
+1 MVLYLEDWL
-10 RYPSARPDYETKNTS
+10 RYPGAKPNYDTKNES
-25 YLKLAGKY
+25 YLKLAGTY
-33 YAMGIKN
+33 YAMGVKN

-46 LHDQSLKGLDP
+46 LHDQSLKDVDP
-57 FSPELTELERLKI
+57 FSPFLTELEMVKI
-70 SIECKINPW
+70 AIECKINPW

-93 SDAVPLQANRGNIA
+93 SDAVPLLANRGNIA
-107 MYWSFFNHI
+107 LYWCFFNHV

-140 NIRCKGTTI
+140 NIRCRGTTI

-156 ALRAENIQRLKDII
+156 ALRSENIQRLKDII
-170 DEMPYYLKQRTKKDL
+170 DEMPFYLKQRSKKDL

-192 IGSLGNWYKAH
+192 ISSLGNWYKAH
-203 LPQKSKKFALNTGRG
+203 LPQKAKKFALNTGRG

-249 RDKARQNNEP
+249 RNKARANNEP

-298 HEELS
+298 ATELEV
-303 SMVRA
+303 MIRA
-308 ISRGCKERM
+308 VSRGLKEKM
-317 RIGDE
+317 RVGDE

-336 RQLGYTDAWL
+336 RQLGYDDAWL
-346 LNALEETK
+346 LTALEETK

-373 SSPLTIKEMEIIRG
+373 SSPLSIQQMEIIRG

-394 VEDCRISSFRVPLRW
+394 VEDCKIGSFRVPCRW
-409 YIPKASIETYM
+409 YIPKDSIEMYM
-420 EKNKTILSADTSD
+420 AKNSSILSADTSD
-433 GSGGDDISLTLTDVK
+433 GAGGDDISLSLTDVK
-448 TGMVVGSFNVN
+448 TGMLIASFNVN
-459 KINLLAF
+459 QVNLLAF
-466 SEWFCDKW
+466 SEWVCERW
-474 MIKSPNVTVIPERR
+474 IIQCPNVTLIPERR

-495 DHLLLILPER
+495 DHLLLILPDR

-516 IVNDPDEHKQA
+516 IVNDPDENKTA
-527 FEEIKLPLSRRPH
+527 YEEIKLPLSRRPH

-548 AFGFATSGSGL
+548 AFGWATSGGGMT
-559 ASRSDLYSTTLMSA
+559 SRSDLYSTTLISA
-573 SRNCGHL
+573 ARNCGHM

-586 IDQILSLESKNGR
+586 IDQILSLETRNGR
-599 IDHAPGEHDDAVIG
+599 VDHAPGEHDDAVIG

-625 NLTYYG
+625 NLLHYG

-638 SRNRSL
+638 SRNRG
-644 GSEKTPEETKE
+644 GSENGGVITKE
-655 QREQIFFRDK
+655 QREQIFYRDK
-665 IKELLG
+665 IKDLLG
-671 KLEKEE
+671 KLEQEQS
-677 NEIVAMKIENELRFY
+677 EIISMKIENELRFY

-707 ELITKTKEN
+707 ELISKTKET

-721 LSRNKTNSYGSI
+721 ISKNRNHYGTGIYDRYTNSYTSRGQSVFE
-733 YNKYDTGFSLNGK
+733 YKY
-746 SVHEYR
+746 
-752 W
+752 

>member
-1 MILFLSDWA
+1 MVLFMEDWL
-10 RYPSARPDYETKNTS
+10 RYPSAKPNYDTKNES
-25 YLKLAGKY
+25 YLKLAGTY
-33 YAMGIKN
+33 YAMGVKN

-46 LHDQSLKGLDP
+46 LHDQSLKDVDP
-57 FSPELTELERLKI
+57 FSPFLTELEMVKI
-70 SIECKINPW
+70 GIECKINPW

-93 SDAVPLQANRGNIA
+93 SDAVPLLANRGNIA
-107 MYWSFFNHI
+107 LYWCFFNHV

-140 NIRCKGTTI
+140 NIRCRGTTI

-156 ALRAENIQRLKDII
+156 ALRSENIQRLKDII
-170 DEMPYYLKQRTKKDL
+170 DEMPFYLKQRSKKDL

-192 IGSLGNWYKAH
+192 ISSLGNWYKAH
-203 LPQKSKKFALNTGRG
+203 LPQKAKKFALNTGRG

-249 RDKARQNNEP
+249 RNKARANNEP

-298 HEELS
+298 ATELEV
-303 SMVRA
+303 MIRA
-308 ISRGCKERM
+308 VSRGLKEKM
-317 RIGDE
+317 RVGDE

-336 RQLGYTDAWL
+336 RQLGYDDAWL
-346 LNALEETK
+346 LTALEETK

-373 SSPLTIKEMEIIRG
+373 SSPLSIQQMEIIRG

-394 VEDCRISSFRVPLRW
+394 VEDCKIGSFRVPCRW
-409 YIPKASIETYM
+409 YIPKDSVEMYM
-420 EKNKTILSADTSD
+420 AKNSSILSADTSD
-433 GSGGDDISLTLTDVK
+433 GAGGDDISLSLTDVK
-448 TGMVVGSFNVN
+448 TGMLIASFNVN
-459 KINLLAF
+459 QVNLLAF
-466 SEWFCDKW
+466 SEWVCERW
-474 MIKSPNVTVIPERR
+474 IIQCPNVTLIPERR

-495 DHLLLILPER
+495 DHLLLILPDR

-516 IVNDPDEHKQA
+516 IVNDPDENKTA
-527 FEEIKLPLSRRPH
+527 YEEIKLPLSRRPH

-548 AFGFATSGSGL
+548 AFGWATSGGGMT
-559 ASRSDLYSTTLMSA
+559 SRSDLYSTTLISA
-573 SRNCGHL
+573 ARNCGHM

-586 IDQILSLESKNGR
+586 IDQILSLETRNGR
-599 IDHAPGEHDDAVIG
+599 VDHAPGEHDDAVIG

-625 NLTYYG
+625 NLLHYG

-638 SRNRSL
+638 SRNRG
-644 GSEKTPEETKE
+644 GSENGGVITKE
-655 QREQIFFRDK
+655 QREQIFYRDK
-665 IKELLG
+665 IKDLLG
-671 KLEKEE
+671 KLEQEQS
-677 NEIVAMKIENELRFY
+677 EIISMKIENELRFY

-707 ELITKTKEN
+707 ELISKTKET

-721 LSRNKTNSYGSI
+721 ISKNRNHYGTGVYDRYTNSYTSRGQSVFE
-733 YNKYDTGFSLNGK
+733 YKY
-746 SVHEYR
+746 
-752 W
+752 

>member
-1 MILFLSDWA
+1 MVLYLEDWL
-10 RYPSARPDYETKNTS
+10 RYPGAKPNYDTKNES
-25 YLKLAGKY
+25 YLKLAGTY
-33 YAMGIKN
+33 YAMGVKN

-46 LHDQSLKGLDP
+46 LHDQSLKDVDP
-57 FSPELTELERLKI
+57 FSPFLTELEMVKI
-70 SIECKINPW
+70 GIECKINPW

-93 SDAVPLQANRGNIA
+93 SDAVPLLANRGNIA
-107 MYWSFFNHI
+107 LYWCFFNHV

-140 NIRCKGTTI
+140 NIRCRGTTI

-156 ALRAENIQRLKDII
+156 ALRSENIQRLKDII
-170 DEMPYYLKQRTKKDL
+170 DEMPFYLKQRSKKDL

-192 IGSLGNWYKAH
+192 ISSLGNWYKAH
-203 LPQKSKKFALNTGRG
+203 LPQKAKKFALNTGRG

-249 RDKARQNNEP
+249 RNKARANNEP

-298 HEELS
+298 ATELEV
-303 SMVRA
+303 MIRA
-308 ISRGCKERM
+308 VSRGLKEKM
-317 RIGDE
+317 RVGDE

-336 RQLGYTDAWL
+336 RQLGYDDAWL
-346 LNALEETK
+346 LTALEETK

-373 SSPLTIKEMEIIRG
+373 SSPLSIQQMEIIRG

-394 VEDCRISSFRVPLRW
+394 VEDCKIGSFRVPCRW
-409 YIPKASIETYM
+409 YIPKDSIEMYM
-420 EKNKTILSADTSD
+420 AKNSSILSADTSD
-433 GSGGDDISLTLTDVK
+433 GAGGDDISLSLTDVK
-448 TGMVVGSFNVN
+448 TGMLIASFNVN
-459 KINLLAF
+459 QVNLLAF
-466 SEWFCDKW
+466 SEWVCERW
-474 MIKSPNVTVIPERR
+474 IIQCPNVTLIPERR

-495 DHLLLILPER
+495 DHLLLILPDR

-516 IVNDPDEHKQA
+516 IVNDPDENKTA

-548 AFGFATSGSGL
+548 AFGWATSGGGMT
-559 ASRSDLYSTTLMSA
+559 SRSDLYSTTLISA
-573 SRNCGHL
+573 ARNCGHM

-586 IDQILSLESKNGR
+586 IDQILSLETRNGR
-599 IDHAPGEHDDAVIG
+599 VDHAPGEHDDAVIG

-625 NLTYYG
+625 NLLHYG

-638 SRNRSL
+638 SRNRG
-644 GSEKTPEETKE
+644 GSENGGVITKE
-655 QREQIFFRDK
+655 QREQIFYRDK

-671 KLEKEE
+671 KLEQEQ
-677 NEIVAMKIENELRFY
+677 NEIISMKIENELRFY

-707 ELITKTKEN
+707 ELISKTKET

-721 LSRNKTNSYGSI
+721 ISKNRNHYGTGVYDRYTNGYTSRGQSVYE
-733 YNKYDTGFSLNGK
+733 YKY
-746 SVHEYR
+746 
-752 W
+752 

>member
-1 MILFLSDWA
+1 MVLYLEDWL
-10 RYPSARPDYETKNTS
+10 RYPSAKPNYDTKNES
-25 YLKLAGKY
+25 YLKLAGTY
-33 YAMGIKN
+33 YAMGVKN

-46 LHDQSLKGLDP
+46 LHDQSLKDVDP
-57 FSPELTELERLKI
+57 FSPFLTELEMVKI
-70 SIECKINPW
+70 GIECKINPW

-93 SDAVPLQANRGNIA
+93 SDAVPLLANRGNIA
-107 MYWSFFNHI
+107 LYWCFFNHV

-140 NIRCKGTTI
+140 NIRCRGTTI

-156 ALRAENIQRLKDII
+156 ALRSENIQRLKDII
-170 DEMPYYLKQRTKKDL
+170 DEMPFYLKQRSKKDL

-192 IGSLGNWYKAH
+192 ISSLGNWYKAH
-203 LPQKSKKFALNTGRG
+203 LPQKAKKFALNTGRG

-249 RDKARQNNEP
+249 RNKARANNEP

-298 HEELS
+298 ATELEV
-303 SMVRA
+303 MIRA
-308 ISRGCKERM
+308 VSRGLKEKM
-317 RIGDE
+317 RVGDE

-336 RQLGYTDAWL
+336 RQLGYDDAWL
-346 LNALEETK
+346 LTALEETK

-373 SSPLTIKEMEIIRG
+373 SSPLSIQQMEIIRG

-394 VEDCRISSFRVPLRW
+394 VEDCKIGSFRVPCRW
-409 YIPKASIETYM
+409 YIPKDSVEMYM
-420 EKNKTILSADTSD
+420 AKNSSILSADTSD
-433 GSGGDDISLTLTDVK
+433 GAGGDDISLSLTDVK
-448 TGMVVGSFNVN
+448 TGMLIASFNVN
-459 KINLLAF
+459 QVNLLAF
-466 SEWFCDKW
+466 SEWVCERW
-474 MIKSPNVTVIPERR
+474 IIQCPNVTLIPERR

-495 DHLLLILPER
+495 DHLLLILPDR

-516 IVNDPDEHKQA
+516 IVNDPDENKTA
-527 FEEIKLPLSRRPH
+527 YEEIKLPLSRRPH

-548 AFGFATSGSGL
+548 AFGWATSGGGMT
-559 ASRSDLYSTTLMSA
+559 SRSDLYSTTLISA
-573 SRNCGHL
+573 ARNCGHM

-586 IDQILSLESKNGR
+586 IDQILSLETRNGR
-599 IDHAPGEHDDAVIG
+599 VDHAPGEHDDAVIG

-625 NLTYYG
+625 NLLHYG

-638 SRNRSL
+638 SRNRG
-644 GSEKTPEETKE
+644 GSENGGVITKE
-655 QREQIFFRDK
+655 QREQIFYRDK
-665 IKELLG
+665 IKDLLG
-671 KLEKEE
+671 KLEQEQ
-677 NEIVAMKIENELRFY
+677 NEIISMKIENELRFY

-707 ELITKTKEN
+707 ELISKTKET

-721 LSRNKTNSYGSI
+721 ISKNRNHYGTGIYDRYTNSYTSRGQSVFE
-733 YNKYDTGFSLNGK
+733 YKY
-746 SVHEYR
+746 
-752 W
+752 

>member
-1 MILFLSDWA
+1 MILFLQDWS
-10 RYPSARPDYETKNTS
+10 RYPGSKPNYDTKNES
-25 YLKLAGKY
+25 YLKLAGTY

-46 LHDQSLKGLDP
+46 LHDQSLKDVDP
-57 FSPELTELERLKI
+57 FSPLLTEFEMIKI
-70 SIECKINPW
+70 AIECKVNPW

-93 SDAVPLQANRGNIA
+93 SDAVPLLANRGNIA
-107 MYWSFFNHI
+107 LYWCFFNHV

-129 ISTDV
+129 ISSDV

-140 NIRCKGTTI
+140 NIRCRGTTI

-156 ALRAENIQRLKDII
+156 ALRSENIQRLKDII
-170 DEMPYYLKQRTKKDL
+170 DEMPFYLKQRSKKDL

-192 IGSLGNWYKAH
+192 ISSLGNWYKAH
-203 LPQKSKKFALNTGRG
+203 LPQKAKKFALNTGRG

-249 RDKARQNNEP
+249 RNKARANNEP

-298 HEELS
+298 ATELEV
-303 SMVRA
+303 MIRA
-308 ISRGCKERM
+308 VSRGLKEKM
-317 RIGDE
+317 RVGDE

-336 RQLGYTDAWL
+336 RQLGYDDAWL
-346 LNALEETK
+346 LTALEETK

-373 SSPLTIKEMEIIRG
+373 SSPLSIQQMEIIRG

-394 VEDCRISSFRVPLRW
+394 VEDCKIGSFRVPCRW
-409 YIPKASIETYM
+409 YIPKDSIEMYM
-420 EKNKTILSADTSD
+420 AKNSSILSADTSD
-433 GSGGDDISLTLTDVK
+433 GAGGDDISLSLTDVK
-448 TGMVVGSFNVN
+448 SGMLIASFNVN
-459 KINLLAF
+459 QVNLLAF
-466 SEWFCDKW
+466 SEWVCERW
-474 MIKSPNVTVIPERR
+474 IIQCPNVTLIPERR

-495 DHLLLILPER
+495 DHLLLILPDR

-516 IVNDPDEHKQA
+516 IVNDPDENKTA
-527 FEEIKLPLSRRPH
+527 YEEIKLPLSRRPH

-548 AFGFATSGSGL
+548 AFGWATSGGGMT
-559 ASRSDLYSTTLMSA
+559 SRSDLYSSTLISA
-573 SRNCGHL
+573 ARNCGHL

-586 IDQILSLESKNGR
+586 IDQILSLETRNGR
-599 IDHAPGEHDDAVIG
+599 VDHAPGEHDDAVIG

-625 NLTYYG
+625 NLIYYG

-638 SRNRSL
+638 SRNRG
-644 GSEKTPEETKE
+644 GSENGGVLTKE
-655 QREQIFFRDK
+655 QREQIFYRDK

-671 KLEKEE
+671 KLEQEQS
-677 NEIVAMKIENELRFY
+677 EIISMKIENELRFY

-707 ELITKTKEN
+707 ELISKTKET

-721 LSRNKTNSYGSI
+721 ISKNRNHYGTGVYDRYTNSYTSRGQSVFE
-733 YNKYDTGFSLNGK
+733 YKY
-746 SVHEYR
+746 
-752 W
+752 

>member
-1 MILFLSDWA
+1 MILFLEDWA
-10 RYPSARPDYETKNTS
+10 RYPNAKPDYDTKNES
-25 YLKLAGKY
+25 YLKLAGTY

-46 LHDQSLKGLDP
+46 LHDQSLKGIDP
-57 FSPELTELERLKI
+57 FSPLLTELEMIKI
-70 SIECKINPW
+70 AIECKVNPW

-93 SDAVPLQANRGNIA
+93 SDAVPLLANRGNIA
-107 MYWSFFNHI
+107 LYWSFFNHV

-140 NIRCKGTTI
+140 NIRCRGTTI

-156 ALRAENIQRLKDII
+156 ALRSENIQRLKDII
-170 DEMPYYLKQRTKKDL
+170 DEMPFYLKQRSKKDL

-192 IGSLGNWYKAH
+192 ISSLGNWYKAH
-203 LPQKSKKFALNTGRG
+203 LPQKAKKFALNTGRG

-249 RDKARQNNEP
+249 RNKARANNEP
-259 YGTTLT
+259 FGTTLT

-298 HEELS
+298 ATELEI
-303 SMVRA
+303 MIRA
-308 ISRGCKERM
+308 VSRGLKEKM
-317 RIGDE
+317 RVGDE

-336 RQLGYTDAWL
+336 RQLGYDDAWL
-346 LNALEETK
+346 LTALEETK

-373 SSPLTIKEMEIIRG
+373 SSPLTIQQMETIRG
-387 SQKEPLY
+387 SQKEPMY
-394 VEDCRISSFRVPLRW
+394 VEDCKIGSFRVPCRW
-409 YIPKASIETYM
+409 YIPRDSIEMYM
-420 EKNKTILSADTSD
+420 AKNSSILSADTSD
-433 GSGGDDISLTLTDVK
+433 GGGGDDISLSLTDVK
-448 TGMVVGSFNVN
+448 TGMLIASFNVN
-459 KINLLAF
+459 RINLLAF
-466 SEWFCDKW
+466 SEWVCERW
-474 MIKSPNVTVIPERR
+474 IIQSPNVTLIPERK

-495 DHLLLILPER
+495 DHLLLILPDR

-516 IVNDPDEHKQA
+516 IVNEPDENKTA

-548 AFGFATSGSGL
+548 AFGWATSGGGL
-559 ASRSDLYSTTLMSA
+559 TSRSDLYSTTLMSA
-573 SRNCGHL
+573 ARNCGHM

-586 IDQILSLESKNGR
+586 IDQILSLETRNGR
-599 IDHAPGEHDDAVIG
+599 VDHAPGEHDDAVIG

-625 NLTYYG
+625 NLVYYG

-638 SRNRSL
+638 SRNRG
-644 GSEKTPEETKE
+644 GSENGGQITKE
-655 QREQIFFRDK
+655 QRDQIFYRDK

-671 KLEKEE
+671 KLEQEQ
-677 NEIVAMKIENELRFY
+677 NEIISMKIENELRFY
-692 NSKLIIEENEVLSLD
+692 NSKLVIEENEVLSLD
-707 ELITKTKEN
+707 ELIAKTKET

-721 LSRNKTNSYGSI
+721 IGRNRNNYGTGVYDRYNNPYSSRGQSVYE
-733 YNKYDTGFSLNGK
+733 YKY
-746 SVHEYR
+746 
-752 W
+752 